1 MAALPPGFTLE
12 KEDQTLAPSQDLTAP
27 QSSLPAGFVL
37 ETSEPEVDDGR
48 GLFSQMSKGFQGFEF
63 GTVAPTIGLQA
74 ESGVVAKGRQYLG
87 AYTQLEQGATAKDL
101 ALASEG
107 ALNLEQL
114 QRYEEGTEE
123 ERQKLREFSET
134 TSKKATTRT
143 LDRLGALAESE
154 ARTREFAP
162 AVAGITDVKSLA
174 DFRDWLGY
182 SIGAGSKQILPIMS
196 AGFVAGPSGA
206 LGVGTALA
214 ATETIGN
221 RLNFIQDIVKDLPP
235 DEQATAIAEYLE
247 KTGDTTT
254 IVALTSGS
262 LDLAGPV
269 GSLLK
274 RRLTK
279 DLGKEVVERTGLD
292 ILKGIPKELG
302 KDMLE
307 EGITGGLQ
315 ETTQLAGKRAT
326 GEQTGDLITKENIK
340 DIVDAAAAE
349 AAGGI
354 AGTSINVGA
363 DVLRQRAIK
372 ARRRNADQPR
382 TRPEWTPVVSAYANM
397 DMGKS
402 EEEIYTRV
410 GEVIADF
417 GNEAATAYLSQVYG
431 VEYTPTAEQEVE
443 VLKGPGQIDSEPV
456 ELVSQVL
463 DDVENSEWLAD
474 LDSEREATFQAAA
487 ELEEVG
493 AEEVEAA
500 SIATVPADD
509 MFGFD
514 VPAATQ
520 DTGFEPTRNR
530 LMAKLNQTGA
540 QELDFMLREAGLQVT
555 GAKEQKIE
563 RLIAAREAFDL
574 LTENGEKK
582 YESAVQISQAIQSGE
597 INAEDAARLVNA
609 ISVGQKSRTSYVA
622 ADTNANALAA
632 LIGRLKPSLAV
643 PFRTEAEEAAFQAG
657 REPAPVVPGEEA
669 ATARAR
675 EDEFFENSRLEFLQF
690 WEQATPSD
698 RLELLQAAGA
708 EGNTAGKTSRRVNA
722 KTIDAL
728 PNESKV
734 LLREWAPDNWN
745 TFKNSPR
752 TGTAV
757 PTAKLGR
764 PVGTGRQSDTA
775 VELSKQQEKERKRL
789 GRATTALAATL
800 EVGEQKILDKRV
812 ARNKTIKF
820 SDYFPTIEEFN
831 QYTNNQRDAYD
842 TEVKGLKLQYVT
854 EGVAP
859 EAAQTRAQVDANQK
873 QIAANLLSDELQKL
887 KAKRVKQLE
896 KVIAIATDTKLEG
909 KAAHTAAL
917 DVLNDP
923 NIDPQERALAED
935 NVAATK
941 AKQKPLGAIPAKTGP
956 TPMFIGEKGVEN
968 LREQIEIY
976 LLNPEGVVAPKI
988 VPLDIARDFIK
999 DIFDAEGRLTRYG
1012 ITREALRRQTGWF
1025 EGIDGKWR
1033 IEISDEAGQFILPLD
1048 ELVESPMFGIPTIY
1062 KLRDVYSHPLLYEI
1076 YPEAA
1081 NIDFV
1086 YRPAFMDFL
1095 EQEQGSYNGKNQ
1107 IQITPYAEDA
1117 SSTLLH
1123 EIQHWVQQTE
1133 GFEEGGNEKSA
1144 ANAILD
1150 TFEGE
1155 EIIGE
1160 IRTAIQAKLKKINAK
1175 QELFYKV
1182 VANIPDVISRIEGI
1196 EEKKKALRKFY
1207 GSPNWMDTEEGVAL
1221 RVEEKAIKQEIKKVL
1236 DIPDT
1241 ISMDPVW
1248 DRVERE
1254 VLIDLIGGNYKSKTE
1269 KLVEEQNI
1277 LIEKLQKLD
1286 SNNKK
1291 ELIEVI
1297 VKSGQAFDLYQRL
1310 AGEVEARNIQTRRLM
1325 TVEERL
1331 ANLPEETEDIEGDDQ
1346 IIVIAGNTLYP
1357 PATVTELLNV
1367 PETEGLATQE
1377 PLFGAIEEV
1386 ETAAEAADTIIIDP
1400 NRTPFE
1406 RGLARVL
1413 KPVLQR
1419 LGTTFVIVKDPA
1431 QITNPNI
1438 VEIWATVDGKQ
1449 ISAGVFDPTNNV
1461 IYVDEVEGLQPR
1473 VVLHE
1478 MIHAATVYT
1487 LRRYFNGEAIS
1498 ENAQAAIDSMIVIM
1512 DSVGQYY
1519 QTLVE
1524 SGHNTP
1530 ELDKYYE
1537 NTDGF
1542 NDLEE
1547 FVTYGLTGP
1556 ALQTM
1561 LLNMAPVSKPQL
1573 GYIRTAFSNFA
1584 EAIGRLIGRPAKEYS
1599 AFEEL
1604 IDLTGRVAAETMR
1617 NPTKNAG
1624 KVVQAKAKVKK
1635 QNAAQKAQAKADTL
1649 RKFTNKSKGIVNATR
1664 NPEEGL
1670 AQFKAMFEAM
1680 GSKVKRA
1687 SLAMLTGNMLTSLG
1701 DTYKIRAVR
1710 KVNNFIDRL
1719 KEFRNDKI
1727 NKFLPNLDKWSVLT
1741 RDHKDTSET
1750 LEDVI
1755 NLSTLFDVLI
1765 YDTDTKKLVSMAQ
1778 SKLQDDGRDDV
1789 KTPEYPQ
1796 GRPTGLKSIKFD
1808 LQQLSKNPNPDAAE
1822 QQEMDRLGKLF
1833 QEREA
1838 EIEEVFALFDKMKAL
1853 GGGSTAVELYSW
1865 ALQEYRN
1872 DFEEQYSLLLN
1883 SIRSDTTI
1891 EGTENDAASPKGKLM
1906 ADIVAS
1912 YQEARTRKVYAP
1924 LMRFGDWGVRVNP
1937 GSKDT
1942 AFYMFKN
1949 EAQQI
1954 QFMNFYQDQNPN
1966 DTVVAVSLNQ
1976 EGRSFRDEMVADT
1989 ERLRSMF
1996 NQIDALSQ
2004 GNAEVADELK
2014 DSIYQIYL
2022 LTLPEGNMRKK
2033 YLRRKGRL
2041 GFDND
2046 AFRALVTTKLSNI
2059 NQLSRMKYG
2068 KDIRNAISEGRE
2080 AIKDGPTKFQIS
2092 RDPKKYKGEKPK
2104 ESKEAILNEVALRA
2118 TTELAPPVL
2127 KGWAAGF
2134 DRFTRLGTKSA
2145 FVWLM
2150 SAPSSALIQPTQL
2163 AMFGFGV
2170 LHAEFGAGKTAAMAA
2185 KYIKNFLTM
2194 QALTRTKVGENGN
2207 IENEKGQAAIRNSR
2221 YVNGSKIKVPL
2232 QKAWD
2237 IANLQNTFG
2246 ASLTQDVLSLRDPE
2260 EIQARAERGPI
2271 ARGVSRPVDFT
2282 VKMMTGATQ
2291 LLERVS
2297 REVFFM
2303 SAFELAYEQAL
2314 KAGATGDGAI
2324 EAAAYRAI
2332 KLTDKAMFDY
2342 SNQNKPRIAKTSV
2355 GRMAYQ
2361 FQTYRIQA
2369 TGYLIKNGYNAIF
2382 NSDLSPDEKR
2392 KAGVM
2397 FFDSLAMNAIS
2408 GGLTATLGY
2417 TAFVALVD
2425 GIREALRPEYDD
2437 EDEDGMLYDMTDPNN
2452 PFGLR
2457 SFDLYVRGS
2466 FIPRYFGSG
2475 SSLAKLLGLEEEN
2488 ARLLARSVEVGPISA
2503 LTDWN
2508 IQPRIS
2514 FDAMW
2519 FTDYGQKPD
2528 LYSAA
2533 IEQSIF
2539 DIAVGPFGS
2548 VLKNMADGAQMMLE
2562 GEIYRGVEKMSPGF
2576 VKEPMEAYR
2585 LSQEGYVTV
2594 GGNRYAP
2601 ADYYDAWRLTG
2612 QTLGFGSTELARS
2625 QKAIFAYQELKQ
2637 EAKDN
2642 KTELYNAVEEAAT
2655 RNLAI
2660 RTEYGPDSKQ
2670 AARAKA
2676 RLDDVLNDIR
2686 AHNYKYFYN
2695 AIKWEDLGA
2704 SLQEKMRRA
2713 GLTKSGLYLGDA
2725 EAPYLYPLI
2734 QDMLLQPTMEEIER
2748 MKYTEDRDRNG
2759 EVITLPDVGTN
2770 ELRE

>member
-1 MAALPPGFTLE
+1 MAEAPWEENWGT
-12 KEDQTLAPSQDLTAP
+12 QTTTNTPKNPWEVDWNAEQVAPVQQEQTNLAPWEQPWGQEAP
-27 QSSLPAGFVL
+27 
-37 ETSEPEVDDGR
+37 TSVTPEPEVEDQSFLRSIADVPLQIGMGATYGVRAIAEAFGADNPVAENLRGVEDFLDSLLSAQSKADSAEIARLMKEAEDG
-48 GLFSQMSKGFQGFEF
+48 GFAEQVGAALKSIAIAPIDFMANAV
-63 GTVAPTIGLQA
+63 GTVIPTLATGLLATAFAPAGATAAATAATAAAVRTAAGIGTGAVMGAGIGKGAIYDAVKDEMLKQGLTEEQA
-74 ESGVVAKGRQYLG
+74 ESAADEAQSYGGENLDQIALSTALGAWAAKSGLEPALARMLSTKAAEGVAKKG
-87 AYTQLEQGATAKDL
+87 
-101 ALASEG
+101 
-107 ALNLEQL
+107 
-114 QRYEEGTEE
+114 
-123 ERQKLREFSET
+123 
-134 TSKKATTRT
+134 
-143 LDRLGALAESE
+143 
-154 ARTREFAP
+154 
-162 AVAGITDVKSLA
+162 
-174 DFRDWLGY
+174 
-182 SIGAGSKQILPIMS
+182 
-196 AGFVAGPSGA
+196 
-206 LGVGTALA
+206 
-214 ATETIGN
+214 
-221 RLNFIQDIVKDLPP
+221 
-235 DEQATAIAEYLE
+235 
-247 KTGDTTT
+247 
-254 IVALTSGS
+254 
-262 LDLAGPV
+262 
-269 GSLLK
+269 
-274 RRLTK
+274 
-279 DLGKEVVERTGLD
+279 
-292 ILKGIPKELG
+292 ILKGAVSGAVTEAIPEAAQ
-302 KDMLE
+302 
-307 EGITGGLQ
+307 GGQ
-315 ETTQLAGKRAT
+315 EQLAR
-326 GEQTGDLITKENIK
+326 NIALQREG
-340 DIVDAAAAE
+340 VDVPTMRGVVGAGTLE
-349 AAGGI
+349 GLAGGM
-354 AGTSINVGA
+354 AGAGVGA
-363 DVLRQRAIK
+363 VEARA
-372 ARRRNADQPR
+372 ANTRRAGQPR

-487 ELEEVG
+487 ELEEGTFDGSEVAVSEVDESTEGDERVVG
-493 AEEVEAA
+493 TKRDAKGRTNTYY
-500 SIATVPADD
+500 STSTTDD
-509 MFGFD
+509 EGHQKTTFTFNRSDRDPG
-514 VPAATQ
+514 Q
-520 DTGFEPTRNR
+520 RNTSSVS
-530 LMAKLNQTGA
+530 L
-540 QELDFMLREAGLQVT
+540 EEAGLAGLTPYEDSLGGTEDGKSLSEYDNVRVTQVRT
-555 GAKEQKIE
+555 SPDGQVSASVLVTDGDQNTQAE
-563 RLIAAREAFDL
+563 IAFKPV
-574 LTENGEKK
+574 T
-582 YESAVQISQAIQSGE
+582 ESATPTVNDQGTLAGIDR
-597 INAEDAARLVNA
+597 AE
-609 ISVGQKSRTSYVA
+609 
-622 ADTNANALAA
+622 
-632 LIGRLKPSLAV
+632 
-643 PFRTEAEEAAFQAG
+643 
-657 REPAPVVPGEEA
+657 
-669 ATARAR
+669 
-675 EDEFFENSRLEFLQF
+675 
-690 WEQATPSD
+690 
-698 RLELLQAAGA
+698 
-708 EGNTAGKTSRRVNA
+708 
-722 KTIDAL
+722 
-728 PNESKV
+728 PNK
-734 LLREWAPDNWN
+734 R
-745 TFKNSPR
+745 
-752 TGTAV
+752 
-757 PTAKLGR
+757 GR
-764 PVGTGRQSDTA
+764 PVGSGQQSDTA
-775 VELSKQQEKERKRL
+775 VTLRKQQDKKRQQR
-789 GRATTALAATL
+789 GRAPTALAATL

-842 TEVKGLKLQYVT
+842 TEVKGLKLQYAT

-917 DVLNDP
+917 EVLNDP

-956 TPMFIGEKGVEN
+956 TPMFIGKKSALATSSLG
-968 LREQIEIY
+968 
-976 LLNPEGVVAPKI
+976 LL
-988 VPLDIARDFIK
+988 FIK
-999 DIFDAEGRLTRYG
+999 GQEGIVTPQLMPLSLAQSLLDTFEDAAPGMGR
-1012 ITREALRRQTGWF
+1012 EVLRQRTGWF

-1048 ELVESPMFGIPTIY
+1048 ELVESPSFGTPTIY
-1062 KLRDVYSHPLLYEI
+1062 KLGDVYSHPLLYEL

-1086 YRPAFMDFL
+1086 YRPAFMDLFKR
-1095 EQEQGSYNGKNQ
+1095 EQGSYNGKNQ
-1107 IQITPYAEDA
+1107 IQVTPYAEDA
-1117 SSTLLH
+1117 SSTVLH
-1123 EIQHWVQQTE
+1123 EIQHWIQQTE
-1133 GFEEGGNEKSA
+1133 GFAEGGNEKSA
-1144 ANAILD
+1144 VNAIMD
-1150 TFEGE
+1150 TFEAE

-1160 IRTAIQAKLKKINAK
+1160 VSEAIQAKLEKINAK
-1175 QELFYKV
+1175 QDAMYKV
-1182 VANIPDVISRIEGI
+1182 SASIPDVIPRLEGI
-1196 EEKKKALRKFY
+1196 EEKKKALRETY
-1207 GSPNWMDTEEGVAL
+1207 GSPAWMETDEGSAL
-1221 RVEEKAIKQEIKKVL
+1221 QAEEKAIEQEIKNVL
-1236 DIPDT
+1236 GLPESLFQPGIWE
-1241 ISMDPVW
+1241 SA
-1248 DRVERE
+1248 ERE
-1254 VLIDLIGGNYKSKTE
+1254 VLSDLTGGNYKRKTE
-1269 KLVEEQNI
+1269 KLVEEQNKA
-1277 LIEKLQKLD
+1277 IEQLQKLD
-1286 SNNKK
+1286 SNDK
-1291 ELIEVI
+1291 EALVDVI
-1297 VKSGQAFDLYQRL
+1297 VKSGQAYDLYQRL

-1331 ANLPEETEDIEGDDQ
+1331 ANPPEETEDIDDDDQ

-1413 KPVLQR
+1413 KPILQK

-1438 VEIWATVDGKQ
+1438 VEIWATVDGEQ

-1498 ENAQAAIDSMIVIM
+1498 ENARAAIDSMIVIM

-1524 SGHNTP
+1524 SGRNTP

-1542 NDLEE
+1542 SDLEE

-1635 QNAAQKAQAKADTL
+1635 QNAKQKAQATADTL

-1664 NPEEGL
+1664 NPEDGL

-1687 SLAMLTGNMLTSLG
+1687 SLAMLTGTMLTSLG
-1701 DTYKIRAVR
+1701 DAYKMRVVR

-1727 NKFLPNLDKWSVLT
+1727 NKLLPNLDKWSVLT
-1741 RDHKDTSET
+1741 RDHKNTSET

-1765 YDTDTKKLVSMAQ
+1765 YDTDTKKLVSRAQ

-1808 LQQLSKNPNPDAAE
+1808 LQQLSKNPNPDDFE
-1822 QQEMDRLGKLF
+1822 QQEMDRLGKLL
-1833 QEREA
+1833 QDR
-1838 EIEEVFALFDKMKAL
+1838 EEVIDEVFDLFDGMKAL

-1924 LMRFGDWGVRVNP
+1924 LMRFGDWGVRINP

-1942 AFYMFKN
+1942 VFYMFKN

-2080 AIKDGPTKFQIS
+2080 ALKGSPTKFEIS

-2194 QALTRTKVGENGN
+2194 QALTRTKAGENGE
-2207 IENEKGQAAIRNSR
+2207 IENEKGQAAIRNSK

-2271 ARGVSRPVDFT
+2271 ARGVSRPVDFA

-2303 SAFELAYEQAL
+2303 SAFELAYEEAL
-2314 KAGATGDGAI
+2314 KAGATGDSAI

-2466 FIPRYFGSG
+2466 FIPRYFGAG
-2475 SSLAKLLGLEEEN
+2475 SSLAKLFGLEDET

-2508 IQPRIS
+2508 IQSRLS

-2585 LSQEGYVTV
+2585 LSQEGYVTS

-2642 KTELYNAVEEAAT
+2642 KTELYNAIEEAAT

-2676 RLDDVLNDIR
+2676 RLDDVVNDIR

-2695 AIKWEDLGA
+2695 AIKWEDLNA

-2725 EAPYLYPLI
+2725 EAPYLLPII
-2734 QDMLLQPTMEEIER
+2734 QDMLLQPTMQELER
-2748 MKYTEDRDRNG
+2748 MKDTET
-2759 EVITLPDVGTN
+2759 E
-2770 ELRE
+2770 

>member
-1 MAALPPGFTLE
+1 MAEAPWEENWGT
-12 KEDQTLAPSQDLTAP
+12 QTTTNTPKNPWEVDWNAEQVAPVQQEQTNLAPWEQPWGQEAP
-27 QSSLPAGFVL
+27 
-37 ETSEPEVDDGR
+37 TSVTPEPEVEDQSFLRSIADVPLQIGMGATYGVRAIAEAFGADNPVAENLRGVEDFLDSLLSAQSKADSAEIARLMKEAEDG
-48 GLFSQMSKGFQGFEF
+48 GFAEQVGAALKSIAIAPIDFMANAV
-63 GTVAPTIGLQA
+63 GTVIPTLATGLLATAFAPAGATAAATAATAAAVRTAAGIGTGAVMGAGIGKGAIYDAVKDEMLKQGLTEEQA
-74 ESGVVAKGRQYLG
+74 ESAADEAQSYGGENLDQIALGTILGAWAAKSGLEPALARMLSTKAAEGVAKKG
-87 AYTQLEQGATAKDL
+87 
-101 ALASEG
+101 
-107 ALNLEQL
+107 
-114 QRYEEGTEE
+114 
-123 ERQKLREFSET
+123 
-134 TSKKATTRT
+134 
-143 LDRLGALAESE
+143 
-154 ARTREFAP
+154 
-162 AVAGITDVKSLA
+162 
-174 DFRDWLGY
+174 
-182 SIGAGSKQILPIMS
+182 
-196 AGFVAGPSGA
+196 
-206 LGVGTALA
+206 
-214 ATETIGN
+214 
-221 RLNFIQDIVKDLPP
+221 
-235 DEQATAIAEYLE
+235 
-247 KTGDTTT
+247 
-254 IVALTSGS
+254 
-262 LDLAGPV
+262 
-269 GSLLK
+269 
-274 RRLTK
+274 
-279 DLGKEVVERTGLD
+279 
-292 ILKGIPKELG
+292 ILKGAVSGAVTEAIPEAAQ
-302 KDMLE
+302 
-307 EGITGGLQ
+307 GGQ
-315 ETTQLAGKRAT
+315 EQLAR
-326 GEQTGDLITKENIK
+326 NIALQREG
-340 DIVDAAAAE
+340 VDVPTMRGVVGAGTLE
-349 AAGGI
+349 GLAGGM
-354 AGTSINVGA
+354 AGAGVGA
-363 DVLRQRAIK
+363 VEARA
-372 ARRRNADQPR
+372 ANTRRADKPR

-431 VEYTPTAEQEVE
+431 IEYTPPAEQEIE

-487 ELEEVG
+487 ELEEGTFDGSEVAVSEVDESTEGDERVVG
-493 AEEVEAA
+493 TKRDAKGRTNTYY
-500 SIATVPADD
+500 STSTTDD
-509 MFGFD
+509 EGYQKTNFTFNRSDRDPG
-514 VPAATQ
+514 Q
-520 DTGFEPTRNR
+520 RNTSSVS
-530 LMAKLNQTGA
+530 L
-540 QELDFMLREAGLQVT
+540 EEAGLAGLTPYEDSLGGTEDGKSLSEYDDVRVTQVRT
-555 GAKEQKIE
+555 SPDGQVSASVLVTDGDQNTQAE
-563 RLIAAREAFDL
+563 IAFKPV
-574 LTENGEKK
+574 T
-582 YESAVQISQAIQSGE
+582 ESATPTVNDQGTLAGIDR
-597 INAEDAARLVNA
+597 AE
-609 ISVGQKSRTSYVA
+609 
-622 ADTNANALAA
+622 
-632 LIGRLKPSLAV
+632 
-643 PFRTEAEEAAFQAG
+643 
-657 REPAPVVPGEEA
+657 
-669 ATARAR
+669 
-675 EDEFFENSRLEFLQF
+675 
-690 WEQATPSD
+690 
-698 RLELLQAAGA
+698 
-708 EGNTAGKTSRRVNA
+708 
-722 KTIDAL
+722 
-728 PNESKV
+728 PNK
-734 LLREWAPDNWN
+734 R
-745 TFKNSPR
+745 
-752 TGTAV
+752 
-757 PTAKLGR
+757 GR
-764 PVGTGRQSDTA
+764 PVGSGQQSDTA
-775 VELSKQQEKERKRL
+775 VELRKKQGKERKRL

-917 DVLNDP
+917 EVLNDP

-976 LLNPEGVVAPKI
+976 LLNPEGVVVPKI
-988 VPLDIARDFIK
+988 VPLDTALSLLGDFE
-999 DIFDAEGRLTRYG
+999 DAAPGMG
-1012 ITREALRRQTGWF
+1012 REALRRNTGWF

-1033 IEISDEAGQFILPLD
+1033 IEISDEAGQFIQPLE
-1048 ELVESPMFGIPTIY
+1048 ELVESPSFGTPTIY
-1062 KLRDVYSHPLLYEI
+1062 KLGDVYSHPLLYEI

-1086 YRPAFMDFL
+1086 YRPAFMDFFSAT
-1095 EQEQGSYNGKNQ
+1095 QGSYDGKNQ
-1107 IQITPYAEDA
+1107 IQVTPYAEDA

-1133 GFEEGGNEKSA
+1133 GFAEGGNERSA
-1144 ANAILD
+1144 VNAIID
-1150 TFEGE
+1150 TFEADKVFNE
-1155 EIIGE
+1155 VSK
-1160 IRTAIQAKLKKINAK
+1160 AIEAKLEKINAK
-1175 QELFYKV
+1175 QDAIYKV
-1182 VANIPDVISRIEGI
+1182 AASIPDVMARIEGI
-1196 EEKKKALRKFY
+1196 EEKKEALRETY
-1207 GSPNWMDTEEGVAL
+1207 GSPAWMETDEGGAL
-1221 RVEEKAIKQEIKKVL
+1221 QAEEKAIEQEIKNVL
-1236 DIPDT
+1236 GLPESLFQPGIWE
-1241 ISMDPVW
+1241 SA
-1248 DRVERE
+1248 ERE
-1254 VLIDLIGGNYKSKTE
+1254 VLSDLTSGDYKKRAE
-1269 KLVEEQNI
+1269 RLVEEQNQALEQLKI
-1277 LIEKLQKLD
+1277 LD
-1286 SNNKK
+1286 SNDK
-1291 ELIEVI
+1291 EALVDVI
-1297 VKSGQAFDLYQRL
+1297 VKSGQAYDLYRRL

-1331 ANLPEETEDIEGDDQ
+1331 ANPPEETEDIEGDDQ

-1487 LRRYFNGEAIS
+1487 LRRYFKNKELVS
-1498 ENAQAAIDSMIVIM
+1498 ENARAAIDSMIVIM

-1542 NDLEE
+1542 KDLEE

-1584 EAIGRLIGRPAKEYS
+1584 EAIGRLIGRPSKEYS

-1617 NPTKNAG
+1617 NPAKNAG
-1624 KVVQAKAKVKK
+1624 KVVQAKAEVKK
-1635 QNAAQKAQAKADTL
+1635 QNAKQKAQATADTL

-1664 NPEEGL
+1664 NPTEGL

-1687 SLAMLTGNMLTSLG
+1687 SLAMLTGTMLTSLG
-1701 DTYKIRAVR
+1701 DAYKMRVVR
-1710 KVNNFIDRL
+1710 KVNNFTDRL

-1727 NKFLPNLDKWSVLT
+1727 NKFLPNLDKWSMLT
-1741 RDHKDTSET
+1741 GDHQDTSEK

-1755 NLSTLFDVLI
+1755 HLSTLFDVLI
-1765 YDTDTKKLVSMAQ
+1765 YDTDTKKFVSRAQ

-1808 LQQLSKNPNPDAAE
+1808 LQQLSKNPNPEDFE
-1822 QQEMDRLGKLF
+1822 QQEMDRLGKLL
-1833 QEREA
+1833 QDR
-1838 EIEEVFALFDKMKAL
+1838 EEVIDEVFDLFDGMKAL
-1853 GGGSTAVELYSW
+1853 GGGSTAAELYSW

-1872 DFEEQYSLLLN
+1872 DFEEQYSLLLDN
-1883 SIRSDTTI
+1883 IRSDTTI

-2080 AIKDGPTKFQIS
+2080 ALKGSPTKFEIS

-2104 ESKEAILNEVALRA
+2104 ESKEALLNEVALRA

-2194 QALTRTKVGENGN
+2194 QALTRTKAGENGE
-2207 IENEKGQAAIRNSR
+2207 IENEKGQAAIRNSK

-2271 ARGVSRPVDFT
+2271 ARGVSRPVDFA

-2303 SAFELAYEQAL
+2303 SAFELAYEEAL
-2314 KAGATGDGAI
+2314 KAGATGDSAI

-2397 FFDSLAMNAIS
+2397 FFDSLAMNAIA
-2408 GGLTATLGY
+2408 GGITATLGY

-2466 FIPRYFGSG
+2466 FIPRYFGAG
-2475 SSLAKLLGLEEEN
+2475 SSLAKLFGLEDET

-2508 IQPRIS
+2508 IQSRLS

-2585 LSQEGYVTV
+2585 LSQEGYVTS

-2642 KTELYNAVEEAAT
+2642 KTELYNAIEEAAT

-2676 RLDDVLNDIR
+2676 RLDDVVNDIR

-2695 AIKWEDLGA
+2695 AIKWEDLNA

-2713 GLTKSGLYLGDA
+2713 GFTKSGLYLGDA
-2725 EAPYLYPLI
+2725 EAPYLYPII
-2734 QDMLLQPTMEEIER
+2734 QDMLLQPTMEELER
-2748 MKYTEDRDRNG
+2748 MKDTET
-2759 EVITLPDVGTN
+2759 E
-2770 ELRE
+2770 

>member
-1 MAALPPGFTLE
+1 MAEAPWEENWGTQTTTNTPKNPWEVDWNAEQVAPVQQEQTNLAPWEQPWGQEAPTSVTPEPIAPQEVESNIFREAADIPLQIAKGATYGVRAITEAFGADNPVAENLRGVEDFLDSLLSAQSKADSEEIARLMKEAEDGGFAEQVGAALKGISI
-12 KEDQTLAPSQDLTAP
+12 APIDFMAN
-27 QSSLPAGFVL
+27 AV
-37 ETSEPEVDDGR
+37 
-48 GLFSQMSKGFQGFEF
+48 
-63 GTVAPTIGLQA
+63 GTVIPAAAAALLAGPGLVGTAAAIGTGAVMGAGIGKGAIYDAVKDEMLKQGLTEEQA
-74 ESGVVAKGRQYLG
+74 ESAADEAQSYGGENLDQIALSTALGAWAAKSGLEPALARMLSTKAAEGVAKKGILKGAVSGAVTEAIPEAAQGGQEQLARNIALQREGVDVPTMRGVVG
-87 AYTQLEQGATAKDL
+87 AGTLEGLAGGMAGAGV
-101 ALASEG
+101 G
-107 ALNLEQL
+107 AV
-114 QRYEEGTEE
+114 
-123 ERQKLREFSET
+123 
-134 TSKKATTRT
+134 
-143 LDRLGALAESE
+143 E
-154 ARTREFAP
+154 ARTAN
-162 AVAGITDVKSLA
+162 T
-174 DFRDWLGY
+174 
-182 SIGAGSKQILPIMS
+182 
-196 AGFVAGPSGA
+196 
-206 LGVGTALA
+206 
-214 ATETIGN
+214 
-221 RLNFIQDIVKDLPP
+221 
-235 DEQATAIAEYLE
+235 
-247 KTGDTTT
+247 
-254 IVALTSGS
+254 
-262 LDLAGPV
+262 
-269 GSLLK
+269 
-274 RRLTK
+274 RR
-279 DLGKEVVERTGLD
+279 
-292 ILKGIPKELG
+292 
-302 KDMLE
+302 
-307 EGITGGLQ
+307 
-315 ETTQLAGKRAT
+315 
-326 GEQTGDLITKENIK
+326 
-340 DIVDAAAAE
+340 
-349 AAGGI
+349 
-354 AGTSINVGA
+354 
-363 DVLRQRAIK
+363 
-372 ARRRNADQPR
+372 ADQPR

-397 DMGKS
+397 DMGKT

-417 GNEAATAYLSQVYG
+417 GNEAATAYLSEVYG
-431 VEYTPTAEQEVE
+431 IEYTPTAEQEVE

-563 RLIAAREAFDL
+563 RLIAAREAFEL
-574 LTENGEKK
+574 LTQDGKNK

-643 PFRTEAEEAAFQAG
+643 PFRTEAEEAAFQA
-657 REPAPVVPGEEA
+657 EQKLAPVEPGGEA

-708 EGNTAGKTSRRVNA
+708 EGDTAGKTSRRVNA

-728 PNESKV
+728 PNESKI

-745 TFKNSPR
+745 TFKTSPR

-764 PVGTGRQSDTA
+764 PVGTGQQSDTA
-775 VELSKQQEKERKRL
+775 VELRKQQDKERQQL
-789 GRATTALAATL
+789 GRAPTALAATL
-800 EVGEQKILDKRV
+800 EMGEQKILDKRV

-831 QYTNNQRDAYD
+831 QYTNNQQDAYD
-842 TEVKGLKLQYVT
+842 TEVKGLKLQYAT

-917 DVLNDP
+917 EVLNDP

-988 VPLDIARDFIK
+988 VPLDTALSLLGDFE
-999 DIFDAEGRLTRYG
+999 DAAPNMG
-1012 ITREALRRQTGWF
+1012 REALHRQTGWF
-1025 EGIDGKWR
+1025 EGIDNKWR

-1048 ELVESPMFGIPTIY
+1048 ELVESPSFGTPTIY

-1086 YRPAFMDFL
+1086 YRPAFMDLFK
-1095 EQEQGSYNGKNQ
+1095 QEQGSYNGKNQ

-1133 GFEEGGNEKSA
+1133 GFAEGGNKKSA
-1144 ANAILD
+1144 VNAIMD

-1160 IRTAIQAKLKKINAK
+1160 VSEAIQAKLKKINAK
-1175 QELFYKV
+1175 QDAMYKV
-1182 VANIPDVISRIEGI
+1182 AASIPDVMARIEGI
-1196 EEKKKALRKFY
+1196 EEKKKALRETY
-1207 GSPNWMDTEEGVAL
+1207 GSPAWMETDEGSAL
-1221 RVEEKAIKQEIKKVL
+1221 RAEEKAIEQEIKNVL
-1236 DIPDT
+1236 GLPESLFQPGIWE
-1241 ISMDPVW
+1241 SA
-1248 DRVERE
+1248 ERE
-1254 VLIDLIGGNYKSKTE
+1254 VLGDLTSGDYKRRAE
-1269 KLVEEQNI
+1269 RLVKEQNKA
-1277 LIEKLQKLD
+1277 IEQLQKLD
-1286 SNNKK
+1286 SNDK
-1291 ELIEVI
+1291 EALVDVI
-1297 VKSGQAFDLYQRL
+1297 VESGQAYDLYRRL

-1331 ANLPEETEDIEGDDQ
+1331 ANPPEETEDIDDEDQ
-1346 IIVIAGNTLYP
+1346 IVVIAGNTFWP

-1413 KPVLQR
+1413 KPILQR

-1438 VEIWATVDGKQ
+1438 VEIWATVDGEQ

-1487 LRRYFNGEAIS
+1487 LRRYFKNKELVS
-1498 ENAQAAIDSMIVIM
+1498 ENARAAIDSIIVIM

-1542 NDLEE
+1542 SDLEE

-1635 QNAAQKAQAKADTL
+1635 QNAKQKAQATADTL

-1664 NPEEGL
+1664 NPEDGL

-1687 SLAMLTGNMLTSLG
+1687 SLAMLTGTMLTSLG
-1701 DTYKIRAVR
+1701 DAYKMRVVR

-1727 NKFLPNLDKWSVLT
+1727 NKLLPNLDKWSVLT

-1765 YDTDTKKLVSMAQ
+1765 YDTDTKKLVSRAQ

-1808 LQQLSKNPNPDAAE
+1808 LQQLSKNPNPDDFE
-1822 QQEMDRLGKLF
+1822 QQEMDRLGKLL
-1833 QEREA
+1833 QDR
-1838 EIEEVFALFDKMKAL
+1838 EEVIDEVFDLFDGMKAL

-1924 LMRFGDWGVRVNP
+1924 LMRFGDWGVRINP

-1942 AFYMFKN
+1942 VFYMFKN

-2080 AIKDGPTKFQIS
+2080 ALKGSPTKFEIS

-2150 SAPSSALIQPTQL
+2150 SAPSSALIQPC
-2163 AMFGFGV
+2163 GV
-2170 LHAEFGAGKTAAMAA
+2170 WCG
-2185 KYIKNFLTM
+2185 
-2194 QALTRTKVGENGN
+2194 
-2207 IENEKGQAAIRNSR
+2207 
-2221 YVNGSKIKVPL
+2221 
-2232 QKAWD
+2232 
-2237 IANLQNTFG
+2237 
-2246 ASLTQDVLSLRDPE
+2246 
-2260 EIQARAERGPI
+2260 
-2271 ARGVSRPVDFT
+2271 
-2282 VKMMTGATQ
+2282 
-2291 LLERVS
+2291 
-2297 REVFFM
+2297 
-2303 SAFELAYEQAL
+2303 
-2314 KAGATGDGAI
+2314 
-2324 EAAAYRAI
+2324 
-2332 KLTDKAMFDY
+2332 
-2342 SNQNKPRIAKTSV
+2342 
-2355 GRMAYQ
+2355 
-2361 FQTYRIQA
+2361 
-2369 TGYLIKNGYNAIF
+2369 
-2382 NSDLSPDEKR
+2382 
-2392 KAGVM
+2392 
-2397 FFDSLAMNAIS
+2397 
-2408 GGLTATLGY
+2408 
-2417 TAFVALVD
+2417 
-2425 GIREALRPEYDD
+2425 
-2437 EDEDGMLYDMTDPNN
+2437 
-2452 PFGLR
+2452 
-2457 SFDLYVRGS
+2457 
-2466 FIPRYFGSG
+2466 
-2475 SSLAKLLGLEEEN
+2475 
-2488 ARLLARSVEVGPISA
+2488 
-2503 LTDWN
+2503 
-2508 IQPRIS
+2508 
-2514 FDAMW
+2514 
-2519 FTDYGQKPD
+2519 
-2528 LYSAA
+2528 
-2533 IEQSIF
+2533 
-2539 DIAVGPFGS
+2539 
-2548 VLKNMADGAQMMLE
+2548 
-2562 GEIYRGVEKMSPGF
+2562 
-2576 VKEPMEAYR
+2576 
-2585 LSQEGYVTV
+2585 
-2594 GGNRYAP
+2594 
-2601 ADYYDAWRLTG
+2601 
-2612 QTLGFGSTELARS
+2612 
-2625 QKAIFAYQELKQ
+2625 
-2637 EAKDN
+2637 
-2642 KTELYNAVEEAAT
+2642 
-2655 RNLAI
+2655 
-2660 RTEYGPDSKQ
+2660 
-2670 AARAKA
+2670 
-2676 RLDDVLNDIR
+2676 
-2686 AHNYKYFYN
+2686 
-2695 AIKWEDLGA
+2695 
-2704 SLQEKMRRA
+2704 
-2713 GLTKSGLYLGDA
+2713 
-2725 EAPYLYPLI
+2725 
-2734 QDMLLQPTMEEIER
+2734 
-2748 MKYTEDRDRNG
+2748 
-2759 EVITLPDVGTN
+2759 
-2770 ELRE
+2770 

>member
-1 MAALPPGFTLE
+1 MAEAPWEENWGTQTTTNTPKNPWEVDWNAEQVAPVQQEQTNLAPWEQPWGQEAPTSVTPEPIAPQEVESNIFREAADIPLQIAKGATYGVRAITEAFGADNELSQILRGVE
-12 KEDQTLAPSQDLTAP
+12 DYVDSLLSAQSKADSAEIARIQKEAEDAGAWDQVKAAVRGISIAPIDFMANAVGTVIPTLATGLLATAFA
-27 QSSLPAGFVL
+27 PAGATAAATAATAAAVRTAAGIGTGAVMGAGIGKGAIYDAVKDEML
-37 ETSEPEVDDGR
+37 KQ
-48 GLFSQMSKGFQGFEF
+48 GLTEE
-63 GTVAPTIGLQA
+63 QA
-74 ESGVVAKGRQYLG
+74 ESAADEAQSYGGENLDQIALGTILGAWAAKSGLEPALARMLSTKAAEGVAKKG
-87 AYTQLEQGATAKDL
+87 
-101 ALASEG
+101 
-107 ALNLEQL
+107 
-114 QRYEEGTEE
+114 
-123 ERQKLREFSET
+123 
-134 TSKKATTRT
+134 
-143 LDRLGALAESE
+143 
-154 ARTREFAP
+154 
-162 AVAGITDVKSLA
+162 
-174 DFRDWLGY
+174 
-182 SIGAGSKQILPIMS
+182 
-196 AGFVAGPSGA
+196 
-206 LGVGTALA
+206 
-214 ATETIGN
+214 
-221 RLNFIQDIVKDLPP
+221 
-235 DEQATAIAEYLE
+235 
-247 KTGDTTT
+247 
-254 IVALTSGS
+254 
-262 LDLAGPV
+262 
-269 GSLLK
+269 
-274 RRLTK
+274 
-279 DLGKEVVERTGLD
+279 
-292 ILKGIPKELG
+292 ILKGAVSGAVTEAIPEAAQ
-302 KDMLE
+302 
-307 EGITGGLQ
+307 GGQ
-315 ETTQLAGKRAT
+315 EQLAR
-326 GEQTGDLITKENIK
+326 NIALQREG
-340 DIVDAAAAE
+340 VDVPTMRGVVGAGTLE
-349 AAGGI
+349 GLAGGM
-354 AGTSINVGA
+354 AGAGVGA
-363 DVLRQRAIK
+363 VEARA
-372 ARRRNADQPR
+372 ANTRRADKPR

-487 ELEEVG
+487 ELEEG
-493 AEEVEAA
+493 TFDGSEVDG
-500 SIATVPADD
+500 S
-509 MFGFD
+509 
-514 VPAATQ
+514 
-520 DTGFEPTRNR
+520 
-530 LMAKLNQTGA
+530 
-540 QELDFMLREAGLQVT
+540 
-555 GAKEQKIE
+555 
-563 RLIAAREAFDL
+563 
-574 LTENGEKK
+574 TEG
-582 YESAVQISQAIQSGE
+582 ESAVSSFGDFSDEAEVAAIKGMNLTPQGEAAGVDPVLENDIDAGVGPTLGGGIEIDTGVGPALGEGIEAVPGNVDVISNLNDQGTLAGIDPAEPNKRGRPPGTGQQNDTAIDLRRDQA
-597 INAEDAARLVNA
+597 AARKR
-609 ISVGQKSRTSYVA
+609 QSRVS
-622 ADTNANALAA
+622 
-632 LIGRLKPSLAV
+632 
-643 PFRTEAEEAAFQAG
+643 
-657 REPAPVVPGEEA
+657 
-669 ATARAR
+669 
-675 EDEFFENSRLEFLQF
+675 
-690 WEQATPSD
+690 
-698 RLELLQAAGA
+698 
-708 EGNTAGKTSRRVNA
+708 
-722 KTIDAL
+722 DAL
-728 PNESKV
+728 LTTIE
-734 LLREWAPDNWN
+734 
-745 TFKNSPR
+745 
-752 TGTAV
+752 TG
-757 PTAKLGR
+757 
-764 PVGTGRQSDTA
+764 Q
-775 VELSKQQEKERKRL
+775 
-789 GRATTALAATL
+789 
-800 EVGEQKILDKRV
+800 QKILDKRV

-917 DVLNDP
+917 EVLNDP

-988 VPLDIARDFIK
+988 VPLDTALSLLGDFE
-999 DIFDAEGRLTRYG
+999 DAAPGMG
-1012 ITREALRRQTGWF
+1012 REALRRNTGWF

-1048 ELVESPMFGIPTIY
+1048 ELVESPSFGTPTIY
-1062 KLRDVYSHPLLYEI
+1062 KLGDVYSHPLLYEI

-1086 YRPAFMDFL
+1086 YGPAFMDFL
-1095 EQEQGSYNGKNQ
+1095 KQEQGSYNGKNQ

-1133 GFEEGGNEKSA
+1133 GFAEGGNQKSA
-1144 ANAILD
+1144 VNAIMD
-1150 TFEGE
+1150 TFEAE

-1160 IRTAIQAKLKKINAK
+1160 VSKAIEAKLEKINAK
-1175 QELFYKV
+1175 QDAMYKV
-1182 VANIPDVISRIEGI
+1182 SASIPDVMARIEGI
-1196 EEKKKALRKFY
+1196 EEKKEALRETY
-1207 GSPNWMDTEEGVAL
+1207 GGPAWMETDEGSAL
-1221 RVEEKAIKQEIKKVL
+1221 QAEEKAIEQEIKNVL
-1236 DIPDT
+1236 GLPEVLFQPGIWE
-1241 ISMDPVW
+1241 SA
-1248 DRVERE
+1248 ERE
-1254 VLIDLIGGNYKSKTE
+1254 VLSDLTGGNYKRRADR
-1269 KLVEEQNI
+1269 LVEEQNKA
-1277 LIEKLQKLD
+1277 IEQLQKLD

-1331 ANLPEETEDIEGDDQ
+1331 ANPPEETEDIEGDDQ

-1413 KPVLQR
+1413 KPILQK

-1487 LRRYFNGEAIS
+1487 LRRYFKNKELVS
-1498 ENAQAAIDSMIVIM
+1498 ENARAAIDSMIVIM

-1584 EAIGRLIGRPAKEYS
+1584 EAIGRLIGRPSKEYS

-1635 QNAAQKAQAKADTL
+1635 QNAKQKAQATADTL

-1664 NPEEGL
+1664 NPEDGL

-1687 SLAMLTGNMLTSLG
+1687 SLAMLTGTMLTSLG
-1701 DTYKIRAVR
+1701 DAYKMRVVR

-1727 NKFLPNLDKWSVLT
+1727 NKLLPNLDKWSVLT

-1765 YDTDTKKLVSMAQ
+1765 YDTDTKKLVSRAQ

-1808 LQQLSKNPNPDAAE
+1808 LQQLSKNPNPDDFE
-1822 QQEMDRLGKLF
+1822 QQEMDRLGKLL
-1833 QEREA
+1833 QDR
-1838 EIEEVFALFDKMKAL
+1838 EEVIDEVFDLFDKMKAL

-1872 DFEEQYSLLLN
+1872 DFEEQYALLLDN
-1883 SIRSDTTI
+1883 IRSDTTI

-2033 YLRRKGRL
+2033 YLRRQGRL

-2080 AIKDGPTKFQIS
+2080 ALKGTPTKFEIS

-2194 QALTRTKVGENGN
+2194 QALTRTKVGENGE
-2207 IENEKGQAAIRNSR
+2207 IENEKGQAAIRNSK
-2221 YVNGSKIKVPL
+2221 YVNGSKIKSPL

-2271 ARGVSRPVDFT
+2271 ARGVSRPVDFA

-2314 KAGATGDGAI
+2314 KAGATGDSAI

-2392 KAGVM
+2392 KAGIM
-2397 FFDSLAMNAIS
+2397 FFDSLAMNAIA

-2466 FIPRYFGSG
+2466 FIPRYFGAG
-2475 SSLAKLLGLEEEN
+2475 SSLAKLFGLEDET

-2508 IQPRIS
+2508 IQSRLS

-2539 DIAVGPFGS
+2539 DIAAGPFGS

-2585 LSQEGYVTV
+2585 LSQEGYVTA

-2642 KTELYNAVEEAAT
+2642 KTELYNAIEEAAT

-2676 RLDDVLNDIR
+2676 RLDDVVNDIR

-2695 AIKWEDLGA
+2695 AIKWEDLNA

-2734 QDMLLQPTMEEIER
+2734 QDMLLQPTMKEIEI
-2748 MKYTEDRDRNG
+2748 MKDTEM
-2759 EVITLPDVGTN
+2759 E
-2770 ELRE
+2770 

>member
-1 MAALPPGFTLE
+1 MAEAPWEENWGTQTTTNTPKNPWEVDWNAEQVAPVQQEQTNLAPWEQPWGQEAPTSVTPEPIAPQEVESNIFREAADIPLQIAKGATYGVRAITEAFGADNELSQILRGVE
-12 KEDQTLAPSQDLTAP
+12 DYVDSLLSAQSKADSAEIARIQKEAEDAGAWDQVKAAVRGISIAPIDFMANAVGTVIPTLATGLLATAFA
-27 QSSLPAGFVL
+27 PAGATAAATAATAAAVRTAAGIGTGAVMGAGIGKGAIYDAVKDEML
-37 ETSEPEVDDGR
+37 KQ
-48 GLFSQMSKGFQGFEF
+48 GLTEE
-63 GTVAPTIGLQA
+63 QA
-74 ESGVVAKGRQYLG
+74 ESAADEAQSYGGENLDQIALGTILGAWAAKSGLEPALARMLSTKAAEGVAKKG
-87 AYTQLEQGATAKDL
+87 
-101 ALASEG
+101 
-107 ALNLEQL
+107 
-114 QRYEEGTEE
+114 
-123 ERQKLREFSET
+123 
-134 TSKKATTRT
+134 
-143 LDRLGALAESE
+143 
-154 ARTREFAP
+154 
-162 AVAGITDVKSLA
+162 
-174 DFRDWLGY
+174 
-182 SIGAGSKQILPIMS
+182 
-196 AGFVAGPSGA
+196 
-206 LGVGTALA
+206 
-214 ATETIGN
+214 
-221 RLNFIQDIVKDLPP
+221 
-235 DEQATAIAEYLE
+235 
-247 KTGDTTT
+247 
-254 IVALTSGS
+254 
-262 LDLAGPV
+262 
-269 GSLLK
+269 
-274 RRLTK
+274 
-279 DLGKEVVERTGLD
+279 
-292 ILKGIPKELG
+292 ILKGAVSGAVTEAIPEAAQ
-302 KDMLE
+302 
-307 EGITGGLQ
+307 GGQ
-315 ETTQLAGKRAT
+315 EQLAR
-326 GEQTGDLITKENIK
+326 NIALQREG
-340 DIVDAAAAE
+340 VDVPTMRGVVGAGTLE
-349 AAGGI
+349 GLAGGM
-354 AGTSINVGA
+354 AGAGVGA
-363 DVLRQRAIK
+363 VEARA
-372 ARRRNADQPR
+372 ANTRRADKPR

-487 ELEEVG
+487 ELEEG
-493 AEEVEAA
+493 TFDGSEVDG
-500 SIATVPADD
+500 S
-509 MFGFD
+509 
-514 VPAATQ
+514 
-520 DTGFEPTRNR
+520 
-530 LMAKLNQTGA
+530 
-540 QELDFMLREAGLQVT
+540 
-555 GAKEQKIE
+555 
-563 RLIAAREAFDL
+563 
-574 LTENGEKK
+574 TEG
-582 YESAVQISQAIQSGE
+582 ESAVSSFGDFSDEAEVAAIKGMNLTPQGEAAGVDPVLENDIDAGVGPTLGGGIEIDTGVGPALGEGIEAVPGNVDVISNLNDQGTLAGIDPAEPNKRGRPPGTGQQNDTAIDLRRDQA
-597 INAEDAARLVNA
+597 AARKR
-609 ISVGQKSRTSYVA
+609 QSRVS
-622 ADTNANALAA
+622 
-632 LIGRLKPSLAV
+632 
-643 PFRTEAEEAAFQAG
+643 
-657 REPAPVVPGEEA
+657 
-669 ATARAR
+669 
-675 EDEFFENSRLEFLQF
+675 
-690 WEQATPSD
+690 
-698 RLELLQAAGA
+698 
-708 EGNTAGKTSRRVNA
+708 
-722 KTIDAL
+722 DAL
-728 PNESKV
+728 LTTIE
-734 LLREWAPDNWN
+734 
-745 TFKNSPR
+745 
-752 TGTAV
+752 TG
-757 PTAKLGR
+757 
-764 PVGTGRQSDTA
+764 Q
-775 VELSKQQEKERKRL
+775 
-789 GRATTALAATL
+789 
-800 EVGEQKILDKRV
+800 QKILDKRV

-917 DVLNDP
+917 EVLNDP

-988 VPLDIARDFIK
+988 VPLDTALSLLGDFE
-999 DIFDAEGRLTRYG
+999 DAAPGMG
-1012 ITREALRRQTGWF
+1012 REALRRNTGWF

-1048 ELVESPMFGIPTIY
+1048 ELVESPSFGTPTIY
-1062 KLRDVYSHPLLYEI
+1062 KLGDVYSHPLLYEI

-1086 YRPAFMDFL
+1086 YGPAFMDFL
-1095 EQEQGSYNGKNQ
+1095 KQEQGSYNGKNQ

-1133 GFEEGGNEKSA
+1133 GFAEGGNQKSA
-1144 ANAILD
+1144 VNAIMD
-1150 TFEGE
+1150 TFEAE

-1160 IRTAIQAKLKKINAK
+1160 VSKAIEAKLEKINAK
-1175 QELFYKV
+1175 QDAMYKV
-1182 VANIPDVISRIEGI
+1182 SASIPDVMARIEGI
-1196 EEKKKALRKFY
+1196 EEKKEALRETY
-1207 GSPNWMDTEEGVAL
+1207 GGPAWMETDEGSAL
-1221 RVEEKAIKQEIKKVL
+1221 QAEEKAIEQEIKNVL
-1236 DIPDT
+1236 GLPEVLFQPGIWE
-1241 ISMDPVW
+1241 SA
-1248 DRVERE
+1248 ERE
-1254 VLIDLIGGNYKSKTE
+1254 VLSDLTGGNYKRRADR
-1269 KLVEEQNI
+1269 LVEEQNKA
-1277 LIEKLQKLD
+1277 IEQLQKLD

-1331 ANLPEETEDIEGDDQ
+1331 ANPPEETEDIEGDDQ

-1413 KPVLQR
+1413 KPILQK

-1487 LRRYFNGEAIS
+1487 LRRYFKNKELVS
-1498 ENAQAAIDSMIVIM
+1498 ENARAAIDSMIVIM

-1584 EAIGRLIGRPAKEYS
+1584 EAIGRLIGRPSKEYS

-1635 QNAAQKAQAKADTL
+1635 QNAKQKAQATADTL

-1664 NPEEGL
+1664 NPEDGL

-1687 SLAMLTGNMLTSLG
+1687 SLAMLTGTMLTSLG
-1701 DTYKIRAVR
+1701 DAYKMRVVR

-1727 NKFLPNLDKWSVLT
+1727 NKLLPNLDKWSVLT

-1765 YDTDTKKLVSMAQ
+1765 YDTDTKKLVSRAQ

-1808 LQQLSKNPNPDAAE
+1808 LQQLSKNPNPDDFE
-1822 QQEMDRLGKLF
+1822 QQEMDRLGKLL
-1833 QEREA
+1833 QDR
-1838 EIEEVFALFDKMKAL
+1838 EEVIDEVFDLFDKMKAL

-1872 DFEEQYSLLLN
+1872 DFEEQYALLLDN
-1883 SIRSDTTI
+1883 IRSDTTI

-2033 YLRRKGRL
+2033 YLRRQGRL

-2080 AIKDGPTKFQIS
+2080 ALKGTPTKFEIS

-2194 QALTRTKVGENGN
+2194 QALTRTKVGENGE
-2207 IENEKGQAAIRNSR
+2207 IENEKGQAAIRNSK
-2221 YVNGSKIKVPL
+2221 YVNGSKIKSPL

-2271 ARGVSRPVDFT
+2271 ARGVSRPVDFA

-2314 KAGATGDGAI
+2314 KAGATGDSAI

-2392 KAGVM
+2392 KAGIM
-2397 FFDSLAMNAIS
+2397 FFDSLAMNAIA

-2466 FIPRYFGSG
+2466 FIPRYFGAG
-2475 SSLAKLLGLEEEN
+2475 SSLAKLFGLEDET

-2508 IQPRIS
+2508 IQSRLS

-2585 LSQEGYVTV
+2585 LSQEGYVTS

-2642 KTELYNAVEEAAT
+2642 KTELYNAIEEAAT

-2676 RLDDVLNDIR
+2676 RLDDVVNDIR

-2695 AIKWEDLGA
+2695 AIKWEDLNA

-2725 EAPYLYPLI
+2725 EAPYLYPII
-2734 QDMLLQPTMEEIER
+2734 QDMLLQPTMEELER
-2748 MKYTEDRDRNG
+2748 MKDTEM
-2759 EVITLPDVGTN
+2759 E
-2770 ELRE
+2770 

>member
-1 MAALPPGFTLE
+1 MAEAPWEENWGT
-12 KEDQTLAPSQDLTAP
+12 QTTTNTPKNPWEVDWNAEQVAPVQQEQTNLAPWEQPWGQEAP
-27 QSSLPAGFVL
+27 
-37 ETSEPEVDDGR
+37 TSVTPEPEVEDQSFLRSIADVPLQIGMGATYGVRAIAEAFGADNPVAENLRGVEDFLDSLLSAQSKADSAEIARLMKEAEDG
-48 GLFSQMSKGFQGFEF
+48 GFAEQVGAALKGIAIAPIDFMANAV
-63 GTVAPTIGLQA
+63 GTVIPAAAAALLAGPGLVGTAAAISTGAVMGAGIGKGAIYDAVKDEMLKQGLTEEQA
-74 ESGVVAKGRQYLG
+74 ESAADEAQSYGGENLDQIALGTILGGWAAKSGLEPALARMLSTKAAEGVAKKGILKGAVSGAVTEAIPEAAQGGQEQLARNIALQREGVDVPTMRGVVG
-87 AYTQLEQGATAKDL
+87 AGTLEGLAGGMAGAGV
-101 ALASEG
+101 G
-107 ALNLEQL
+107 AV
-114 QRYEEGTEE
+114 
-123 ERQKLREFSET
+123 
-134 TSKKATTRT
+134 
-143 LDRLGALAESE
+143 E
-154 ARTREFAP
+154 ARTAN
-162 AVAGITDVKSLA
+162 T
-174 DFRDWLGY
+174 
-182 SIGAGSKQILPIMS
+182 
-196 AGFVAGPSGA
+196 
-206 LGVGTALA
+206 
-214 ATETIGN
+214 
-221 RLNFIQDIVKDLPP
+221 
-235 DEQATAIAEYLE
+235 
-247 KTGDTTT
+247 
-254 IVALTSGS
+254 
-262 LDLAGPV
+262 
-269 GSLLK
+269 
-274 RRLTK
+274 RR
-279 DLGKEVVERTGLD
+279 
-292 ILKGIPKELG
+292 
-302 KDMLE
+302 
-307 EGITGGLQ
+307 
-315 ETTQLAGKRAT
+315 
-326 GEQTGDLITKENIK
+326 
-340 DIVDAAAAE
+340 
-349 AAGGI
+349 
-354 AGTSINVGA
+354 
-363 DVLRQRAIK
+363 
-372 ARRRNADQPR
+372 ADQPR

-397 DMGKS
+397 DMGKT

-487 ELEEVG
+487 ELEEG
-493 AEEVEAA
+493 TFDGSEVDG
-500 SIATVPADD
+500 S
-509 MFGFD
+509 
-514 VPAATQ
+514 
-520 DTGFEPTRNR
+520 
-530 LMAKLNQTGA
+530 
-540 QELDFMLREAGLQVT
+540 
-555 GAKEQKIE
+555 
-563 RLIAAREAFDL
+563 
-574 LTENGEKK
+574 TEG
-582 YESAVQISQAIQSGE
+582 ESAVSSFGDFSDEAEVAAIKGMNLTPQGEAAGVDPVLENDIDAGVGPTLGGGIEIDTGVGPALGEGIEAVPGNVDVISNLNDQGTLAGIDPAEPNKRGRPPGTGQQNDTAIDLRRDQA
-597 INAEDAARLVNA
+597 AARKR
-609 ISVGQKSRTSYVA
+609 QSRVS
-622 ADTNANALAA
+622 
-632 LIGRLKPSLAV
+632 
-643 PFRTEAEEAAFQAG
+643 
-657 REPAPVVPGEEA
+657 
-669 ATARAR
+669 
-675 EDEFFENSRLEFLQF
+675 
-690 WEQATPSD
+690 
-698 RLELLQAAGA
+698 
-708 EGNTAGKTSRRVNA
+708 
-722 KTIDAL
+722 DAL
-728 PNESKV
+728 LTTIE
-734 LLREWAPDNWN
+734 
-745 TFKNSPR
+745 
-752 TGTAV
+752 TG
-757 PTAKLGR
+757 
-764 PVGTGRQSDTA
+764 Q
-775 VELSKQQEKERKRL
+775 
-789 GRATTALAATL
+789 
-800 EVGEQKILDKRV
+800 QKILDKRV

-917 DVLNDP
+917 EVLNDP

-988 VPLDIARDFIK
+988 VPLDTALSLLGDFE
-999 DIFDAEGRLTRYG
+999 DAAPNMG
-1012 ITREALRRQTGWF
+1012 REALHRQTGWF
-1025 EGIDGKWR
+1025 EGIDNKWR

-1048 ELVESPMFGIPTIY
+1048 ELVESPSFGTPTIY

-1086 YRPAFMDFL
+1086 YRPAFMDFFSAT
-1095 EQEQGSYNGKNQ
+1095 QGSYDGKNQ
-1107 IQITPYAEDA
+1107 IQVTPYAEDA

-1133 GFEEGGNEKSA
+1133 GFAEGGNERSA
-1144 ANAILD
+1144 VNAIID
-1150 TFEGE
+1150 TFEADKVFNE
-1155 EIIGE
+1155 VSK
-1160 IRTAIQAKLKKINAK
+1160 AIEAKLEKINAK
-1175 QELFYKV
+1175 QDAIYKV
-1182 VANIPDVISRIEGI
+1182 AASIPDVMARIEGI
-1196 EEKKKALRKFY
+1196 EEKKEALRETY
-1207 GSPNWMDTEEGVAL
+1207 GSPAWMETDEGGAL
-1221 RVEEKAIKQEIKKVL
+1221 QAEEKAIEQEIKNVL
-1236 DIPDT
+1236 GLPESLFQPGIWE
-1241 ISMDPVW
+1241 SA
-1248 DRVERE
+1248 ERE
-1254 VLIDLIGGNYKSKTE
+1254 VLSDLTSGDYKKRAE
-1269 KLVEEQNI
+1269 RLVEEQNRALEQLKI
-1277 LIEKLQKLD
+1277 LD
-1286 SNNKK
+1286 SNDK
-1291 ELIEVI
+1291 EALVDVI
-1297 VKSGQAFDLYQRL
+1297 VESGQAYDLYRRL

-1331 ANLPEETEDIEGDDQ
+1331 ANPPEETEDIDDDDQ

-1413 KPVLQR
+1413 KPVLQK

-1487 LRRYFNGEAIS
+1487 LRRYFKNKELVS
-1498 ENAQAAIDSMIVIM
+1498 ENARAAIDSMIVIM

-1624 KVVQAKAKVKK
+1624 KVVQAKAEVKK
-1635 QNAAQKAQAKADTL
+1635 QNAKQKAQATADTL

-1664 NPEEGL
+1664 NPTEGL

-1687 SLAMLTGNMLTSLG
+1687 SLAMLTGTMLTSLG
-1701 DTYKIRAVR
+1701 DAYKMRVVR

-1741 RDHKDTSET
+1741 RDHKDTSEK

-1755 NLSTLFDVLI
+1755 HLSTLFDVLI
-1765 YDTDTKKLVSMAQ
+1765 YDTDTKKFVSRAQ

-1808 LQQLSKNPNPDAAE
+1808 LQQLSKNPNPDDFE
-1822 QQEMDRLGKLF
+1822 QQEMDRLGKLL
-1833 QEREA
+1833 QDR
-1838 EIEEVFALFDKMKAL
+1838 EEVIDEVFDLFDGMKAL
-1853 GGGSTAVELYSW
+1853 GGGSTAAELYSW

-1872 DFEEQYSLLLN
+1872 DFEEQYSLLLDN
-1883 SIRSDTTI
+1883 IRSDTTI

-2004 GNAEVADELK
+2004 GNAEVANDLK

-2033 YLRRKGRL
+2033 YLSRQGRL

-2080 AIKDGPTKFQIS
+2080 ALKGSPTKFEIS

-2194 QALTRTKVGENGN
+2194 QALTRTKVGENGE
-2207 IENEKGQAAIRNSR
+2207 IENEKGQAAIRNSK
-2221 YVNGSKIKVPL
+2221 YVNGSKIKSPL

-2271 ARGVSRPVDFT
+2271 ARGVSRPVDFA

-2314 KAGATGDGAI
+2314 KAGATGDSAI

-2466 FIPRYFGSG
+2466 FIPRYFGAG
-2475 SSLAKLLGLEEEN
+2475 SSLAKLFGLEDET

-2508 IQPRIS
+2508 IQSRLS

-2539 DIAVGPFGS
+2539 DTAVGPFGS

-2585 LSQEGYVTV
+2585 LSQEGYVTS

-2642 KTELYNAVEEAAT
+2642 KTELYNAIEEAAT

-2676 RLDDVLNDIR
+2676 RLDDVVNDIR

-2695 AIKWEDLGA
+2695 AIKWEDLNA

-2725 EAPYLYPLI
+2725 EAPYLYPII
-2734 QDMLLQPTMEEIER
+2734 QDMLLQPTMEELER
-2748 MKYTEDRDRNG
+2748 MKDTET
-2759 EVITLPDVGTN
+2759 E
-2770 ELRE
+2770 

>member
-1 MAALPPGFTLE
+1 MADNNLKGFSFEEALGPAPTTKPTGFSFEEALTP
-12 KEDQTLAPSQDLTAP
+12 APEPTGFSFEEALGTA
-27 QSSLPAGFVL
+27 
-37 ETSEPEVDDGR
+37 PEVDDGR
-48 GLFSQMSKGFQGFEF
+48 GLFSQMGKGFQGFEF

-182 SIGAGSKQILPIMS
+182 SIGAGSKQILPIMG

-269 GSLLK
+269 GSLLR

-307 EGITGGLQ
+307 EGITGALQ

-372 ARRRNADQPR
+372 ARRRSATQTG

-397 DMGKS
+397 DMGKT

-431 VEYTPTAEQEVE
+431 IEYTPPAEQEVE

-500 SIATVPADD
+500 SIATMPADD

-530 LMAKLNQTGA
+530 LMAKLNKMGA
-540 QELDFMLREAGLQVT
+540 QQLDPILREAGLQVT
-555 GAKEQKIE
+555 GTKEQKIE
-563 RLIAAREAFDL
+563 RLIASREVFDL

-657 REPAPVVPGEEA
+657 REPATVVPGEEA

-728 PNESKV
+728 PNESKI

-745 TFKNSPR
+745 TFKTSPR

-764 PVGTGRQSDTA
+764 PVGTGQQSDTA
-775 VELSKQQEKERKRL
+775 VELRKQQDTERQQL
-789 GRATTALAATL
+789 GRAPTALAATL
-800 EVGEQKILDKRV
+800 EMGEQKILDKRV

-831 QYTNNQRDAYD
+831 QYTNNQQDAYD
-842 TEVKGLKLQYVT
+842 TEVKGLKLQYAT

-917 DVLNDP
+917 EVLNDP

-956 TPMFIGEKGVEN
+956 TPM
-968 LREQIEIY
+968 
-976 LLNPEGVVAPKI
+976 
-988 VPLDIARDFIK
+988 
-999 DIFDAEGRLTRYG
+999 
-1012 ITREALRRQTGWF
+1012 
-1025 EGIDGKWR
+1025 
-1033 IEISDEAGQFILPLD
+1033 
-1048 ELVESPMFGIPTIY
+1048 
-1062 KLRDVYSHPLLYEI
+1062 
-1076 YPEAA
+1076 
-1081 NIDFV
+1081 
-1086 YRPAFMDFL
+1086 
-1095 EQEQGSYNGKNQ
+1095 
-1107 IQITPYAEDA
+1107 
-1117 SSTLLH
+1117 
-1123 EIQHWVQQTE
+1123 
-1133 GFEEGGNEKSA
+1133 
-1144 ANAILD
+1144 
-1150 TFEGE
+1150 
-1155 EIIGE
+1155 
-1160 IRTAIQAKLKKINAK
+1160 
-1175 QELFYKV
+1175 
-1182 VANIPDVISRIEGI
+1182 
-1196 EEKKKALRKFY
+1196 
-1207 GSPNWMDTEEGVAL
+1207 
-1221 RVEEKAIKQEIKKVL
+1221 
-1236 DIPDT
+1236 
-1241 ISMDPVW
+1241 
-1248 DRVERE
+1248 
-1254 VLIDLIGGNYKSKTE
+1254 
-1269 KLVEEQNI
+1269 
-1277 LIEKLQKLD
+1277 
-1286 SNNKK
+1286 
-1291 ELIEVI
+1291 
-1297 VKSGQAFDLYQRL
+1297 
-1310 AGEVEARNIQTRRLM
+1310 
-1325 TVEERL
+1325 
-1331 ANLPEETEDIEGDDQ
+1331 
-1346 IIVIAGNTLYP
+1346 
-1357 PATVTELLNV
+1357 ELLNI

-1386 ETAAEAADTIIIDP
+1386 ETAEEAADTIIIDP

-1413 KPVLQR
+1413 KPILQK

-1664 NPEEGL
+1664 NPKEGL

-2408 GGLTATLGY
+2408 SGLIGTLGY

-2466 FIPRYFGSG
+2466 FIPRYFGPG

-2676 RLDDVLNDIR
+2676 RLDDVVNDIR

-2734 QDMLLQPTMEEIER
+2734 QDMLLQPTMQTLEK
-2748 MKYTEDRDRNG
+2748 MKDTEDLDRAG
-2759 EVITLPDVGTN
+2759 EIILPDVGTG

>member
-1 MAALPPGFTLE
+1 MAEAPWEENWGT
-12 KEDQTLAPSQDLTAP
+12 QTTTNTPKNPWEVDWNAEQVAPVQQEQTNLAPWEQPWGQEAP
-27 QSSLPAGFVL
+27 
-37 ETSEPEVDDGR
+37 TSVTPEPEVEDQSFLRSIADVPLQIGMGATYGVRAIAEAFGADNPVAENLRGVEDFLDSLLSAQSKADSAEIARLMKEAEDG
-48 GLFSQMSKGFQGFEF
+48 GFAEQVGAALKSIAIAPIDFMANAV
-63 GTVAPTIGLQA
+63 GTVIPTLATGLLATAFAPAGATAAATAATAAAVRTAAGIGTGAVMGAGIGKGAIYDAVKDEMLKQGLTEEQA
-74 ESGVVAKGRQYLG
+74 ESAADEAQSYGGENLDQIALGTILGAWAAKSGLEPALARMLSTKAAEGVAKKG
-87 AYTQLEQGATAKDL
+87 
-101 ALASEG
+101 
-107 ALNLEQL
+107 
-114 QRYEEGTEE
+114 
-123 ERQKLREFSET
+123 
-134 TSKKATTRT
+134 
-143 LDRLGALAESE
+143 
-154 ARTREFAP
+154 
-162 AVAGITDVKSLA
+162 
-174 DFRDWLGY
+174 
-182 SIGAGSKQILPIMS
+182 
-196 AGFVAGPSGA
+196 
-206 LGVGTALA
+206 
-214 ATETIGN
+214 
-221 RLNFIQDIVKDLPP
+221 
-235 DEQATAIAEYLE
+235 
-247 KTGDTTT
+247 
-254 IVALTSGS
+254 
-262 LDLAGPV
+262 
-269 GSLLK
+269 
-274 RRLTK
+274 
-279 DLGKEVVERTGLD
+279 
-292 ILKGIPKELG
+292 ILKGAVSGAVTEAIPEAAQ
-302 KDMLE
+302 
-307 EGITGGLQ
+307 GGQ
-315 ETTQLAGKRAT
+315 EQLAR
-326 GEQTGDLITKENIK
+326 NIALQREG
-340 DIVDAAAAE
+340 VDVPTMRGVVGAGTLE
-349 AAGGI
+349 GLAGGM
-354 AGTSINVGA
+354 AGAGVGA
-363 DVLRQRAIK
+363 VEARA
-372 ARRRNADQPR
+372 ANTRRADQPR

-397 DMGKS
+397 DMGKT

-487 ELEEVG
+487 ELEEGTFDGSEVAVSEVDESTEGDERVVG
-493 AEEVEAA
+493 TKRDAKGRTNTYY
-500 SIATVPADD
+500 STSTTDD
-509 MFGFD
+509 EGHQKTTFTFNRSDRDPG
-514 VPAATQ
+514 Q
-520 DTGFEPTRNR
+520 RNTSSVS
-530 LMAKLNQTGA
+530 L
-540 QELDFMLREAGLQVT
+540 EEAGLAGLTPYEDSLGGTEDGKSLSEYDNVRVTQVSPT
-555 GAKEQKIE
+555 SPDGQVSASVLVTDGDQNTQAE
-563 RLIAAREAFDL
+563 IAFKPV
-574 LTENGEKK
+574 T
-582 YESAVQISQAIQSGE
+582 ESATPTVNDQGTLAGIDR
-597 INAEDAARLVNA
+597 AE
-609 ISVGQKSRTSYVA
+609 
-622 ADTNANALAA
+622 
-632 LIGRLKPSLAV
+632 
-643 PFRTEAEEAAFQAG
+643 
-657 REPAPVVPGEEA
+657 
-669 ATARAR
+669 
-675 EDEFFENSRLEFLQF
+675 
-690 WEQATPSD
+690 
-698 RLELLQAAGA
+698 
-708 EGNTAGKTSRRVNA
+708 
-722 KTIDAL
+722 
-728 PNESKV
+728 PNK
-734 LLREWAPDNWN
+734 R
-745 TFKNSPR
+745 
-752 TGTAV
+752 
-757 PTAKLGR
+757 GR
-764 PVGTGRQSDTA
+764 PVGSGQQSDTA
-775 VELSKQQEKERKRL
+775 VELRKKQGKERKRQ

-917 DVLNDP
+917 EVLNDP

-988 VPLDIARDFIK
+988 VPLDTALSLLGDFE
-999 DIFDAEGRLTRYG
+999 DAAPGMG
-1012 ITREALRRQTGWF
+1012 REALRRQTGWF

-1048 ELVESPMFGIPTIY
+1048 ELVESPSFGTPTIY

-1086 YRPAFMDFL
+1086 YRPAFMDFFSAT
-1095 EQEQGSYNGKNQ
+1095 QGSYDGKNQ
-1107 IQITPYAEDA
+1107 IQVTPYAEDA

-1133 GFEEGGNEKSA
+1133 GFAEGGNERSA
-1144 ANAILD
+1144 VNAIID
-1150 TFEGE
+1150 TFEADKVFNE
-1155 EIIGE
+1155 VSK
-1160 IRTAIQAKLKKINAK
+1160 AIEAKLEKINAK
-1175 QELFYKV
+1175 QDAIYKV
-1182 VANIPDVISRIEGI
+1182 AASIPDVMARIEGI
-1196 EEKKKALRKFY
+1196 EEKKEALRETY
-1207 GSPNWMDTEEGVAL
+1207 GSPAWMETDEGGAL
-1221 RVEEKAIKQEIKKVL
+1221 QAEEKAIEQEIKNVL
-1236 DIPDT
+1236 GLPESLFQPGIWE
-1241 ISMDPVW
+1241 SA
-1248 DRVERE
+1248 ERE
-1254 VLIDLIGGNYKSKTE
+1254 VLSDLTSGDYKKRAE
-1269 KLVEEQNI
+1269 RLVEEQNQALEQLKI
-1277 LIEKLQKLD
+1277 LD
-1286 SNNKK
+1286 SNDK
-1291 ELIEVI
+1291 EALVDVI
-1297 VKSGQAFDLYQRL
+1297 VESGQAYDLYRRL

-1331 ANLPEETEDIEGDDQ
+1331 ANPPEETEDIDDDDQ

-1487 LRRYFNGEAIS
+1487 LRRYFKNKELVS
-1498 ENAQAAIDSMIVIM
+1498 ENARAAIDSMIVIM

-1584 EAIGRLIGRPAKEYS
+1584 EAIGRLIGRPSKEYS

-1617 NPTKNAG
+1617 NPAKNAG
-1624 KVVQAKAKVKK
+1624 KVVQAKAEVKK
-1635 QNAAQKAQAKADTL
+1635 QNAKQKAQATADTL

-1664 NPEEGL
+1664 NPTEGL

-1687 SLAMLTGNMLTSLG
+1687 SLAMLTGTMLTSLG
-1701 DTYKIRAVR
+1701 DAYKMRVVR
-1710 KVNNFIDRL
+1710 KVNNFTDRL

-1727 NKFLPNLDKWSVLT
+1727 NKFLPNLDKWSMLT
-1741 RDHKDTSET
+1741 GDHQDTSEK

-1755 NLSTLFDVLI
+1755 HLSTLFDVLI
-1765 YDTDTKKLVSMAQ
+1765 YDTDTKKFVSRAQ

-1808 LQQLSKNPNPDAAE
+1808 LQQLSKNPNPDDFE
-1822 QQEMDRLGKLF
+1822 QQEMDRLGKLL
-1833 QEREA
+1833 QDR
-1838 EIEEVFALFDKMKAL
+1838 EEVIDEVFDLFDGMKAL
-1853 GGGSTAVELYSW
+1853 GGGSTAAELYSW

-1872 DFEEQYSLLLN
+1872 DFEEQYSLLLDN
-1883 SIRSDTTI
+1883 IRSDTTI

-2080 AIKDGPTKFQIS
+2080 ALKGSPTKFEIS

-2104 ESKEAILNEVALRA
+2104 ESKEALLNEVALRA

-2194 QALTRTKVGENGN
+2194 QALTRTKAGENGE
-2207 IENEKGQAAIRNSR
+2207 IENEKGQAAIRNSK

-2271 ARGVSRPVDFT
+2271 ARGVSRPVDFA

-2303 SAFELAYEQAL
+2303 SAFELAYEEAL
-2314 KAGATGDGAI
+2314 KAGATGDSAI

-2408 GGLTATLGY
+2408 GGITATLGY

-2466 FIPRYFGSG
+2466 FIPRYFGAG
-2475 SSLAKLLGLEEEN
+2475 SSLAKLFGLEDET

-2508 IQPRIS
+2508 IQSRLS

-2585 LSQEGYVTV
+2585 LSQEGYVTS

-2642 KTELYNAVEEAAT
+2642 KTELYNAIEEAAT

-2676 RLDDVLNDIR
+2676 RLDDVVNDIR

-2695 AIKWEDLGA
+2695 AIKWEDLNA

-2713 GLTKSGLYLGDA
+2713 GFTKSGLYLGDA
-2725 EAPYLYPLI
+2725 EAPYLYPII
-2734 QDMLLQPTMEEIER
+2734 QDMLLQPTMEELER
-2748 MKYTEDRDRNG
+2748 MKDTET
-2759 EVITLPDVGTN
+2759 E
-2770 ELRE
+2770 

>member
-1 MAALPPGFTLE
+1 VRAITEAFGADNPVAENLRGVEDFLDSLLSAQSKADSEEIARLMKEAEDGGFAEQVGAALKGIAI
-12 KEDQTLAPSQDLTAP
+12 APIDFMAN
-27 QSSLPAGFVL
+27 AV
-37 ETSEPEVDDGR
+37 
-48 GLFSQMSKGFQGFEF
+48 
-63 GTVAPTIGLQA
+63 GTVIPAAAAALLAGPGLVGTAAAIGTGAVMGAGIGKGAIYDAVKDEMLKQGLTEEQA
-74 ESGVVAKGRQYLG
+74 ESAADEAQSYGGENLDQIALGTILGGWAAKSGLEPALARMLSTKAAEGVAKKGILKGAVSGAVTEAIPEAAQGGQEQLARNIALQREGVDVPTMRGVVG
-87 AYTQLEQGATAKDL
+87 AGTLEGLAGGMAGAGV
-101 ALASEG
+101 G
-107 ALNLEQL
+107 AV
-114 QRYEEGTEE
+114 
-123 ERQKLREFSET
+123 
-134 TSKKATTRT
+134 
-143 LDRLGALAESE
+143 E
-154 ARTREFAP
+154 ARTAN
-162 AVAGITDVKSLA
+162 T
-174 DFRDWLGY
+174 
-182 SIGAGSKQILPIMS
+182 
-196 AGFVAGPSGA
+196 
-206 LGVGTALA
+206 
-214 ATETIGN
+214 
-221 RLNFIQDIVKDLPP
+221 
-235 DEQATAIAEYLE
+235 
-247 KTGDTTT
+247 
-254 IVALTSGS
+254 
-262 LDLAGPV
+262 
-269 GSLLK
+269 
-274 RRLTK
+274 RR
-279 DLGKEVVERTGLD
+279 
-292 ILKGIPKELG
+292 
-302 KDMLE
+302 
-307 EGITGGLQ
+307 
-315 ETTQLAGKRAT
+315 
-326 GEQTGDLITKENIK
+326 
-340 DIVDAAAAE
+340 
-349 AAGGI
+349 
-354 AGTSINVGA
+354 
-363 DVLRQRAIK
+363 
-372 ARRRNADQPR
+372 ADQPR

-397 DMGKS
+397 DMGKT

-487 ELEEVG
+487 ELEEG
-493 AEEVEAA
+493 TFDGSEVDG
-500 SIATVPADD
+500 S
-509 MFGFD
+509 
-514 VPAATQ
+514 
-520 DTGFEPTRNR
+520 
-530 LMAKLNQTGA
+530 
-540 QELDFMLREAGLQVT
+540 
-555 GAKEQKIE
+555 
-563 RLIAAREAFDL
+563 
-574 LTENGEKK
+574 TEG
-582 YESAVQISQAIQSGE
+582 ESAVSSFGDFSDEAEVAAIKGMNLTPQGEAAGVDPVLENDIDAGVGPTLGGGIEIDTGVGPALGEGIEAVPGNVDVISNLNDQGTLAGIDPAEPNKRGRPPGTGQQNDTAIDLRRDQA
-597 INAEDAARLVNA
+597 AARKR
-609 ISVGQKSRTSYVA
+609 QSRVS
-622 ADTNANALAA
+622 
-632 LIGRLKPSLAV
+632 
-643 PFRTEAEEAAFQAG
+643 
-657 REPAPVVPGEEA
+657 
-669 ATARAR
+669 
-675 EDEFFENSRLEFLQF
+675 
-690 WEQATPSD
+690 
-698 RLELLQAAGA
+698 
-708 EGNTAGKTSRRVNA
+708 
-722 KTIDAL
+722 DAL
-728 PNESKV
+728 LTTIE
-734 LLREWAPDNWN
+734 
-745 TFKNSPR
+745 
-752 TGTAV
+752 TG
-757 PTAKLGR
+757 
-764 PVGTGRQSDTA
+764 Q
-775 VELSKQQEKERKRL
+775 
-789 GRATTALAATL
+789 
-800 EVGEQKILDKRV
+800 QKILDKRV

-917 DVLNDP
+917 EVLNDP

-988 VPLDIARDFIK
+988 VPLDTALSLLGDFE
-999 DIFDAEGRLTRYG
+999 DAAPNMG
-1012 ITREALRRQTGWF
+1012 REALHRQTGWF
-1025 EGIDGKWR
+1025 EGIDNKWR

-1048 ELVESPMFGIPTIY
+1048 ELVESPSFGTPTIY

-1086 YRPAFMDFL
+1086 YRPAFMDFFSAT
-1095 EQEQGSYNGKNQ
+1095 QGSYDGKNQ
-1107 IQITPYAEDA
+1107 IQVTPYAEDA

-1133 GFEEGGNEKSA
+1133 GFAEGGNERSA
-1144 ANAILD
+1144 VNAIID
-1150 TFEGE
+1150 TFEADKVFNE
-1155 EIIGE
+1155 VSK
-1160 IRTAIQAKLKKINAK
+1160 AIEAKLEKINAK
-1175 QELFYKV
+1175 QDAIYKV
-1182 VANIPDVISRIEGI
+1182 AASIPDVMARIEGI
-1196 EEKKKALRKFY
+1196 EEKKEALRETY
-1207 GSPNWMDTEEGVAL
+1207 GSPAWMETDEGGAL
-1221 RVEEKAIKQEIKKVL
+1221 QAEEKAIEQEIKNVL
-1236 DIPDT
+1236 GLPESLFQPGIWE
-1241 ISMDPVW
+1241 SA
-1248 DRVERE
+1248 ERE
-1254 VLIDLIGGNYKSKTE
+1254 VLSDLTSGDYKKRAE
-1269 KLVEEQNI
+1269 RLVEEQNRALEQLKI
-1277 LIEKLQKLD
+1277 LD
-1286 SNNKK
+1286 SNDK
-1291 ELIEVI
+1291 EALVDVI
-1297 VKSGQAFDLYQRL
+1297 VESGQAYDLYRRL

-1331 ANLPEETEDIEGDDQ
+1331 ANPPEETEDIDDDDQ

-1413 KPVLQR
+1413 KPVLQK

-1487 LRRYFNGEAIS
+1487 LRRYFKNKELVS
-1498 ENAQAAIDSMIVIM
+1498 ENARAAIDSMIVIM

-1584 EAIGRLIGRPAKEYS
+1584 EAIGRLIGRPSKEYS

-1635 QNAAQKAQAKADTL
+1635 QNAKQKAQATADTL

-1664 NPEEGL
+1664 NPEDGL

-1687 SLAMLTGNMLTSLG
+1687 SLAMLTGTMLTSLG
-1701 DTYKIRAVR
+1701 DAYKMRVVR

-1727 NKFLPNLDKWSVLT
+1727 NKLLPNLDKWSVLT

-1765 YDTDTKKLVSMAQ
+1765 YDTDTKKLVSRAQ

-1808 LQQLSKNPNPDAAE
+1808 LQQLSKNPNPDDFE
-1822 QQEMDRLGKLF
+1822 QQEMDRLGKLL
-1833 QEREA
+1833 QDR
-1838 EIEEVFALFDKMKAL
+1838 EEVIDEVFDLFDKMKAL

-1872 DFEEQYSLLLN
+1872 DFEEQYALLLDN
-1883 SIRSDTTI
+1883 IRSDTTI

-2004 GNAEVADELK
+2004 GNAEVA
-2014 DSIYQIYL
+2014 
-2022 LTLPEGNMRKK
+2022 
-2033 YLRRKGRL
+2033 
-2041 GFDND
+2041 ND
-2046 AFRALVTTKLSNI
+2046 
-2059 NQLSRMKYG
+2059 
-2068 KDIRNAISEGRE
+2068 
-2080 AIKDGPTKFQIS
+2080 
-2092 RDPKKYKGEKPK
+2092 
-2104 ESKEAILNEVALRA
+2104 
-2118 TTELAPPVL
+2118 
-2127 KGWAAGF
+2127 
-2134 DRFTRLGTKSA
+2134 
-2145 FVWLM
+2145 
-2150 SAPSSALIQPTQL
+2150 
-2163 AMFGFGV
+2163 
-2170 LHAEFGAGKTAAMAA
+2170 
-2185 KYIKNFLTM
+2185 
-2194 QALTRTKVGENGN
+2194 
-2207 IENEKGQAAIRNSR
+2207 
-2221 YVNGSKIKVPL
+2221 
-2232 QKAWD
+2232 
-2237 IANLQNTFG
+2237 
-2246 ASLTQDVLSLRDPE
+2246 
-2260 EIQARAERGPI
+2260 
-2271 ARGVSRPVDFT
+2271 
-2282 VKMMTGATQ
+2282 
-2291 LLERVS
+2291 
-2297 REVFFM
+2297 
-2303 SAFELAYEQAL
+2303 
-2314 KAGATGDGAI
+2314 
-2324 EAAAYRAI
+2324 
-2332 KLTDKAMFDY
+2332 
-2342 SNQNKPRIAKTSV
+2342 
-2355 GRMAYQ
+2355 
-2361 FQTYRIQA
+2361 
-2369 TGYLIKNGYNAIF
+2369 
-2382 NSDLSPDEKR
+2382 
-2392 KAGVM
+2392 
-2397 FFDSLAMNAIS
+2397 
-2408 GGLTATLGY
+2408 
-2417 TAFVALVD
+2417 
-2425 GIREALRPEYDD
+2425 
-2437 EDEDGMLYDMTDPNN
+2437 
-2452 PFGLR
+2452 
-2457 SFDLYVRGS
+2457 
-2466 FIPRYFGSG
+2466 
-2475 SSLAKLLGLEEEN
+2475 
-2488 ARLLARSVEVGPISA
+2488 
-2503 LTDWN
+2503 
-2508 IQPRIS
+2508 
-2514 FDAMW
+2514 
-2519 FTDYGQKPD
+2519 
-2528 LYSAA
+2528 
-2533 IEQSIF
+2533 
-2539 DIAVGPFGS
+2539 
-2548 VLKNMADGAQMMLE
+2548 
-2562 GEIYRGVEKMSPGF
+2562 
-2576 VKEPMEAYR
+2576 
-2585 LSQEGYVTV
+2585 
-2594 GGNRYAP
+2594 
-2601 ADYYDAWRLTG
+2601 
-2612 QTLGFGSTELARS
+2612 
-2625 QKAIFAYQELKQ
+2625 
-2637 EAKDN
+2637 
-2642 KTELYNAVEEAAT
+2642 
-2655 RNLAI
+2655 
-2660 RTEYGPDSKQ
+2660 
-2670 AARAKA
+2670 
-2676 RLDDVLNDIR
+2676 
-2686 AHNYKYFYN
+2686 
-2695 AIKWEDLGA
+2695 
-2704 SLQEKMRRA
+2704 
-2713 GLTKSGLYLGDA
+2713 
-2725 EAPYLYPLI
+2725 
-2734 QDMLLQPTMEEIER
+2734 
-2748 MKYTEDRDRNG
+2748 
-2759 EVITLPDVGTN
+2759 
-2770 ELRE
+2770 

>member
-1 MAALPPGFTLE
+1 MAEAPWEENWGT
-12 KEDQTLAPSQDLTAP
+12 QTTTNTPKNPWEVDWNAEQVAPVQQEQTNLAPWEQPWGQEAP
-27 QSSLPAGFVL
+27 
-37 ETSEPEVDDGR
+37 TSVTPEPEVEDQSFLRSIADVPLQIGMGATYGVRAIAEAFGADNPVAENLRGVEDFLDSLLSAQSKADSAEIARLMKEAEDG
-48 GLFSQMSKGFQGFEF
+48 GFAEQVGAALKSIAIAPIDFMANAV
-63 GTVAPTIGLQA
+63 GTVIPAAAAALLAGPGLVGTAAAIGTGAVMGAGIGKGAIYDAVKDEMLKQGLTEEQA
-74 ESGVVAKGRQYLG
+74 ESAADEAQSYSGENLDQIALGTILGGWAAKSGLEPALARMLSTKAAEGVAKKG
-87 AYTQLEQGATAKDL
+87 
-101 ALASEG
+101 
-107 ALNLEQL
+107 
-114 QRYEEGTEE
+114 
-123 ERQKLREFSET
+123 
-134 TSKKATTRT
+134 
-143 LDRLGALAESE
+143 
-154 ARTREFAP
+154 
-162 AVAGITDVKSLA
+162 
-174 DFRDWLGY
+174 
-182 SIGAGSKQILPIMS
+182 
-196 AGFVAGPSGA
+196 
-206 LGVGTALA
+206 
-214 ATETIGN
+214 
-221 RLNFIQDIVKDLPP
+221 
-235 DEQATAIAEYLE
+235 
-247 KTGDTTT
+247 
-254 IVALTSGS
+254 
-262 LDLAGPV
+262 
-269 GSLLK
+269 
-274 RRLTK
+274 
-279 DLGKEVVERTGLD
+279 
-292 ILKGIPKELG
+292 ILKGAVSGAVTEAIPEAAQ
-302 KDMLE
+302 
-307 EGITGGLQ
+307 GGQ
-315 ETTQLAGKRAT
+315 EQLAR
-326 GEQTGDLITKENIK
+326 NIALQREG
-340 DIVDAAAAE
+340 VDVPTMRGVVGAGTLE
-349 AAGGI
+349 GLAGGM
-354 AGTSINVGA
+354 AGAGVGA
-363 DVLRQRAIK
+363 VEARA
-372 ARRRNADQPR
+372 ANTRRADKPR

-474 LDSEREATFQAAA
+474 LDSEREETFQAAA

-493 AEEVEAA
+493 AEEVVAEVKGMNLTPQGEAA
-500 SIATVPADD
+500 GVDPVLEDGIKDSSVNLTGETVFSTTDANAIGMVPNMLDYQQAPVLTRDPNYFRDNKDIATEIVSMSPDEYLQKSSEILSENEKGERTPQEIIEYKKTD
-509 MFGFD
+509 GGPD
-514 VPAATQ
+514 YIP
-520 DTGFEPTRNR
+520 
-530 LMAKLNQTGA
+530 LMAQSMREGNVYAAPSLDYKDSG
-540 QELDFMLREAGLQVT
+540 QEGMHR
-555 GAKEQKIE
+555 
-563 RLIAAREAFDL
+563 
-574 LTENGEKK
+574 
-582 YESAVQISQAIQSGE
+582 
-597 INAEDAARLVNA
+597 
-609 ISVGQKSRTSYVA
+609 
-622 ADTNANALAA
+622 ALAA
-632 LIGRLKPSLAV
+632 KQLGIASIPVMVIDSYKNP
-643 PFRTEAEEAAFQAG
+643 QA
-657 REPAPVVPGEEA
+657 
-669 ATARAR
+669 
-675 EDEFFENSRLEFLQF
+675 
-690 WEQATPSD
+690 PSD
-698 RLELLQAAGA
+698 VAPALNNQGTLAG
-708 EGNTAGKTSRRVNA
+708 
-722 KTIDAL
+722 IDSPV
-728 PNESKV
+728 PNK
-734 LLREWAPDNWN
+734 R
-745 TFKNSPR
+745 
-752 TGTAV
+752 
-757 PTAKLGR
+757 GR
-764 PVGTGRQSDTA
+764 PVGSGQQSDTA
-775 VELSKQQEKERKRL
+775 VELRKQQGKERQQL
-789 GRATTALAATL
+789 GRAPTALAATL

-988 VPLDIARDFIK
+988 VPLDTALSLLGDFE
-999 DIFDAEGRLTRYG
+999 DAAPGMG
-1012 ITREALRRQTGWF
+1012 REALRRNTGWF

-1048 ELVESPMFGIPTIY
+1048 ELVESPSFGTPTIY
-1062 KLRDVYSHPLLYEI
+1062 KLGDVYSHPLLYEI

-1086 YRPAFMDFL
+1086 YGPAFMDFL
-1095 EQEQGSYNGKNQ
+1095 KQEQGSYNGKNQ

-1133 GFEEGGNEKSA
+1133 GFAEGGNQKSA
-1144 ANAILD
+1144 VNAIMD
-1150 TFEGE
+1150 TFEAE

-1160 IRTAIQAKLKKINAK
+1160 VSKAIEAKLEKINAK
-1175 QELFYKV
+1175 QDAMYKV
-1182 VANIPDVISRIEGI
+1182 SASIPDVMARIEGI
-1196 EEKKKALRKFY
+1196 EEKKEALRETY
-1207 GSPNWMDTEEGVAL
+1207 GGPAWMETDEGSAL
-1221 RVEEKAIKQEIKKVL
+1221 QAEEKAIEQEIKNVL
-1236 DIPDT
+1236 GLPEVLFQPGIWE
-1241 ISMDPVW
+1241 SA
-1248 DRVERE
+1248 ERE
-1254 VLIDLIGGNYKSKTE
+1254 VLSDLTGGNYKRRAE
-1269 KLVEEQNI
+1269 RLVEEQNKA
-1277 LIEKLQKLD
+1277 IEQLQKLD

-1331 ANLPEETEDIEGDDQ
+1331 ANPPEETEDIEGDDQ

-1413 KPVLQR
+1413 KPILQR

-1487 LRRYFNGEAIS
+1487 LRRYFKNKELVS
-1498 ENAQAAIDSMIVIM
+1498 ENARAAIDSMIVIM

-1542 NDLEE
+1542 KDLEE

-1584 EAIGRLIGRPAKEYS
+1584 EAIGRLIGRPSKEYS

-1617 NPTKNAG
+1617 NPAKNAG
-1624 KVVQAKAKVKK
+1624 KVVQAKAEVKK
-1635 QNAAQKAQAKADTL
+1635 QNAKQKAQATADTL

-1664 NPEEGL
+1664 NPTEGL

-1687 SLAMLTGNMLTSLG
+1687 SLAMLTGTMLTSLG
-1701 DTYKIRAVR
+1701 DAYKMRVVR
-1710 KVNNFIDRL
+1710 KVNNFTDRL

-1727 NKFLPNLDKWSVLT
+1727 NKFLPNLDKWSMLT
-1741 RDHKDTSET
+1741 GDHQDTSEK

-1755 NLSTLFDVLI
+1755 HLSTLFDVLI
-1765 YDTDTKKLVSMAQ
+1765 YDTDTKKFVSRAQ

-1808 LQQLSKNPNPDAAE
+1808 LQQLSKNPNPDDFE
-1822 QQEMDRLGKLF
+1822 QQEMDRLGKLL
-1833 QEREA
+1833 QDR
-1838 EIEEVFALFDKMKAL
+1838 EEVIDEVFDLFDGMKAL
-1853 GGGSTAVELYSW
+1853 GGGSTAAELYSW

-1872 DFEEQYSLLLN
+1872 DFEEQYSLLLDN
-1883 SIRSDTTI
+1883 IRSDTTI

-2080 AIKDGPTKFQIS
+2080 ALKGSPTKFEIS

-2104 ESKEAILNEVALRA
+2104 ESKEALLNEVALRA

-2194 QALTRTKVGENGN
+2194 QALTRTKAGENGE
-2207 IENEKGQAAIRNSR
+2207 IENEKGQAAIRNSK

-2271 ARGVSRPVDFT
+2271 ARGVSRPVDFA

-2303 SAFELAYEQAL
+2303 SAFELAYEEAL
-2314 KAGATGDGAI
+2314 KAGATGDSAI

-2397 FFDSLAMNAIS
+2397 FFDSLAMNAIA
-2408 GGLTATLGY
+2408 GGITATLGY

-2466 FIPRYFGSG
+2466 FIPRYFGAG
-2475 SSLAKLLGLEEEN
+2475 SSLAKLFGLEDET

-2508 IQPRIS
+2508 IQSRLS

-2585 LSQEGYVTV
+2585 LSQEGYVTS

-2642 KTELYNAVEEAAT
+2642 KTELYNAIEEAAT

-2676 RLDDVLNDIR
+2676 RLDDVVNDIR

-2695 AIKWEDLGA
+2695 AIKWEDLNA

-2734 QDMLLQPTMEEIER
+2734 QDMLLQPTMEELER
-2748 MKYTEDRDRNG
+2748 MKDTET
-2759 EVITLPDVGTN
+2759 E
-2770 ELRE
+2770 

>member
-1 MAALPPGFTLE
+1 MAEAPWEENWGTQTTTNTPKNPWEVDWNAEQVAPVQQEQTNLAPWEQPWGQEAPTSVTPEPIAPQEVESNIFREAADIPLQIAKGATYGVRAITEAFGADNELSQILRGVE
-12 KEDQTLAPSQDLTAP
+12 DYVDSLLSAQSKADSAEIARIQKEAEDAGAWDQVKAAVRGISIAPIDFMANAVGTVIPTLATGLLATAFA
-27 QSSLPAGFVL
+27 PAGATAAATAATAAAVRTAAGIGTGAVMGAGIGKGAIYDAVKDEML
-37 ETSEPEVDDGR
+37 KQ
-48 GLFSQMSKGFQGFEF
+48 GLTEE
-63 GTVAPTIGLQA
+63 QA
-74 ESGVVAKGRQYLG
+74 ESAADEAQSYGGENLDQIALGTILGAWAAKSGLEPALARMLSTKAAEGVAKKG
-87 AYTQLEQGATAKDL
+87 
-101 ALASEG
+101 
-107 ALNLEQL
+107 
-114 QRYEEGTEE
+114 
-123 ERQKLREFSET
+123 
-134 TSKKATTRT
+134 
-143 LDRLGALAESE
+143 
-154 ARTREFAP
+154 
-162 AVAGITDVKSLA
+162 
-174 DFRDWLGY
+174 
-182 SIGAGSKQILPIMS
+182 
-196 AGFVAGPSGA
+196 
-206 LGVGTALA
+206 
-214 ATETIGN
+214 
-221 RLNFIQDIVKDLPP
+221 
-235 DEQATAIAEYLE
+235 
-247 KTGDTTT
+247 
-254 IVALTSGS
+254 
-262 LDLAGPV
+262 
-269 GSLLK
+269 
-274 RRLTK
+274 
-279 DLGKEVVERTGLD
+279 
-292 ILKGIPKELG
+292 ILKGAVSGAVTEAIPEAAQ
-302 KDMLE
+302 
-307 EGITGGLQ
+307 GGQ
-315 ETTQLAGKRAT
+315 EQLAR
-326 GEQTGDLITKENIK
+326 NIALQREG
-340 DIVDAAAAE
+340 VDVPTMRGVVGAGTLE
-349 AAGGI
+349 GLAGGM
-354 AGTSINVGA
+354 AGAGVGA
-363 DVLRQRAIK
+363 VEARA
-372 ARRRNADQPR
+372 ANTRRADKPR

-397 DMGKS
+397 DMGKT

-643 PFRTEAEEAAFQAG
+643 PFRTEAEEAAFQAE
-657 REPAPVVPGEEA
+657 REPAPVALGEEA

-722 KTIDAL
+722 KTINAL

-745 TFKNSPR
+745 TFKTSPR

-764 PVGTGRQSDTA
+764 PVGTGQQSDTA
-775 VELSKQQEKERKRL
+775 VELRKQQDKERQQL
-789 GRATTALAATL
+789 GRAPTALAATL
-800 EVGEQKILDKRV
+800 EMGEQKILDKRV

-831 QYTNNQRDAYD
+831 QYTNNQQDAYD
-842 TEVKGLKLQYVT
+842 TEVKGLKLQYAT

-968 LREQIEIY
+968 LREQIEVY

-988 VPLDIARDFIK
+988 VPLDTALSLLGDFE
-999 DIFDAEGRLTRYG
+999 DAAPNMG
-1012 ITREALRRQTGWF
+1012 REALRRNTGWF
-1025 EGIDGKWR
+1025 EGIDNKWR

-1048 ELVESPMFGIPTIY
+1048 ELVESPSFGTPTIY

-1095 EQEQGSYNGKNQ
+1095 KQEQGSYNGKNQ

-1133 GFEEGGNEKSA
+1133 GFAEGGNKKSA
-1144 ANAILD
+1144 VNAIMD

-1175 QELFYKV
+1175 QDAMYKV
-1182 VANIPDVISRIEGI
+1182 AASIPDVMARIEGI
-1196 EEKKKALRKFY
+1196 EEKKKALRETY
-1207 GSPNWMDTEEGVAL
+1207 GSPAWMETDEGSAL
-1221 RVEEKAIKQEIKKVL
+1221 QAEEKAIEQEIKNVL
-1236 DIPDT
+1236 GLPESLFQPGIWE
-1241 ISMDPVW
+1241 SA
-1248 DRVERE
+1248 ERE
-1254 VLIDLIGGNYKSKTE
+1254 VLGDLTSGDYKRRAE
-1269 KLVEEQNI
+1269 RLVEEQNKA
-1277 LIEKLQKLD
+1277 IEQLQKLD
-1286 SNNKK
+1286 SNDK
-1291 ELIEVI
+1291 EALVDVI
-1297 VKSGQAFDLYQRL
+1297 VESGQAYDLYRRL

-1331 ANLPEETEDIEGDDQ
+1331 ANPPEETEDIDDEDQ
-1346 IIVIAGNTLYP
+1346 IVVIAGNTLWP

-1487 LRRYFNGEAIS
+1487 LRRYFKNKELVS
-1498 ENAQAAIDSMIVIM
+1498 ENARAAIDSMIVIM

-1624 KVVQAKAKVKK
+1624 KVVQAKAEVKK
-1635 QNAAQKAQAKADTL
+1635 QNAKQKAQATADTL

-1664 NPEEGL
+1664 NPTEGL

-1687 SLAMLTGNMLTSLG
+1687 SLAMLTGTMLTSLG
-1701 DTYKIRAVR
+1701 DAYKMRVVR

-1741 RDHKDTSET
+1741 RDHKDTSEK

-1755 NLSTLFDVLI
+1755 HLSTLFDVLI
-1765 YDTDTKKLVSMAQ
+1765 YDTDTKKFVSRAQ

-1808 LQQLSKNPNPDAAE
+1808 LQQLSKNPNPDDFE
-1822 QQEMDRLGKLF
+1822 QQEMDRLGKLL
-1833 QEREA
+1833 QDR
-1838 EIEEVFALFDKMKAL
+1838 EEVIDEVFDLFDGMKAL
-1853 GGGSTAVELYSW
+1853 GGGSTAAELYSW

-1872 DFEEQYSLLLN
+1872 DFEEQYSLLLDN
-1883 SIRSDTTI
+1883 IRSDTTI

-2004 GNAEVADELK
+2004 GNAEVANDLK

-2033 YLRRKGRL
+2033 YLSRQGRL

-2080 AIKDGPTKFQIS
+2080 ALKGSPTKFEIS

-2194 QALTRTKVGENGN
+2194 QALTRTKVGENGE
-2207 IENEKGQAAIRNSR
+2207 IENEKGQAAIRNSK
-2221 YVNGSKIKVPL
+2221 YVNGSKIKSPL

-2271 ARGVSRPVDFT
+2271 ARGVSRPVDFA

-2314 KAGATGDGAI
+2314 KAGATGDSAI

-2466 FIPRYFGSG
+2466 FIPRYFGAG
-2475 SSLAKLLGLEEEN
+2475 SSLAKLFGLEDET

-2508 IQPRIS
+2508 IQSRLS

-2585 LSQEGYVTV
+2585 LSQEGYVTS

-2642 KTELYNAVEEAAT
+2642 KTELYNAIEEAAT

-2676 RLDDVLNDIR
+2676 KLDDVVNDIR

-2695 AIKWEDLGA
+2695 AIKWEDLNA

-2725 EAPYLYPLI
+2725 EAPYLLPII
-2734 QDMLLQPTMEEIER
+2734 QDMLLQPTMEELER
-2748 MKYTEDRDRNG
+2748 MKDTEM
-2759 EVITLPDVGTN
+2759 E
-2770 ELRE
+2770 

>member
-1 MAALPPGFTLE
+1 MAEAPWEENWGTQTTTNTPKNPWEVDWNAEQVAPVQQEQTNLAPWEQPWGQEAPTSVTPEPIAPQEVESNIFREAADIPLQIAKGATYGVRAITEAFGADNPVAENLRGVEDFLDSLLSAQSKADSEEIARLMKEAEDGGFAEQVGAALKGIAI
-12 KEDQTLAPSQDLTAP
+12 APIDFMAN
-27 QSSLPAGFVL
+27 AV
-37 ETSEPEVDDGR
+37 
-48 GLFSQMSKGFQGFEF
+48 
-63 GTVAPTIGLQA
+63 GTVIPAAAAALLAGPGLVGTAAAIGTGAVMGAGIGKGAIYDAVKDEMLKQGLTEEQA
-74 ESGVVAKGRQYLG
+74 ESAADEAQSYSGENLDQIALGTILGGWAAKSGLEPALARMLSTKAAEGVAKKGILKGAVSGAVTEAIPEAAQGGQEQLARNIALQREGVDVPTMRGVVG
-87 AYTQLEQGATAKDL
+87 AGTLEGLAGGMAGAGV
-101 ALASEG
+101 G
-107 ALNLEQL
+107 AV
-114 QRYEEGTEE
+114 
-123 ERQKLREFSET
+123 
-134 TSKKATTRT
+134 
-143 LDRLGALAESE
+143 E
-154 ARTREFAP
+154 ARTAN
-162 AVAGITDVKSLA
+162 T
-174 DFRDWLGY
+174 
-182 SIGAGSKQILPIMS
+182 
-196 AGFVAGPSGA
+196 
-206 LGVGTALA
+206 
-214 ATETIGN
+214 
-221 RLNFIQDIVKDLPP
+221 
-235 DEQATAIAEYLE
+235 
-247 KTGDTTT
+247 
-254 IVALTSGS
+254 
-262 LDLAGPV
+262 
-269 GSLLK
+269 
-274 RRLTK
+274 RR
-279 DLGKEVVERTGLD
+279 
-292 ILKGIPKELG
+292 
-302 KDMLE
+302 
-307 EGITGGLQ
+307 
-315 ETTQLAGKRAT
+315 
-326 GEQTGDLITKENIK
+326 
-340 DIVDAAAAE
+340 
-349 AAGGI
+349 
-354 AGTSINVGA
+354 
-363 DVLRQRAIK
+363 
-372 ARRRNADQPR
+372 ADQPR

-397 DMGKS
+397 DMGKT

-487 ELEEVG
+487 ELEEG
-493 AEEVEAA
+493 TFDGSEVDG
-500 SIATVPADD
+500 S
-509 MFGFD
+509 
-514 VPAATQ
+514 
-520 DTGFEPTRNR
+520 
-530 LMAKLNQTGA
+530 
-540 QELDFMLREAGLQVT
+540 
-555 GAKEQKIE
+555 
-563 RLIAAREAFDL
+563 
-574 LTENGEKK
+574 TEG
-582 YESAVQISQAIQSGE
+582 ESAVSSFGDFSDEAEVAAIKGMNLTPQGEAAGVDPVLENDIDAGVGPTLGGGIEIDTGVGPALGEGIEAVPGNVDVISNLNDQGTLAGIDPAEPNKRGRPPGTGQQNDTAIDLRRDQA
-597 INAEDAARLVNA
+597 AARKR
-609 ISVGQKSRTSYVA
+609 QSRVS
-622 ADTNANALAA
+622 
-632 LIGRLKPSLAV
+632 
-643 PFRTEAEEAAFQAG
+643 
-657 REPAPVVPGEEA
+657 
-669 ATARAR
+669 
-675 EDEFFENSRLEFLQF
+675 
-690 WEQATPSD
+690 
-698 RLELLQAAGA
+698 
-708 EGNTAGKTSRRVNA
+708 
-722 KTIDAL
+722 DAL
-728 PNESKV
+728 LTTIE
-734 LLREWAPDNWN
+734 
-745 TFKNSPR
+745 
-752 TGTAV
+752 TG
-757 PTAKLGR
+757 
-764 PVGTGRQSDTA
+764 Q
-775 VELSKQQEKERKRL
+775 
-789 GRATTALAATL
+789 
-800 EVGEQKILDKRV
+800 QKILDKRV

-917 DVLNDP
+917 EVLNDP

-988 VPLDIARDFIK
+988 VPLDTALSLLGDFE
-999 DIFDAEGRLTRYG
+999 DAAPNMG
-1012 ITREALRRQTGWF
+1012 REALHRQTGWF
-1025 EGIDGKWR
+1025 EGIDNKWR

-1048 ELVESPMFGIPTIY
+1048 ELVESPSFGTPTIY

-1086 YRPAFMDFL
+1086 YRPAFMDFFSAT
-1095 EQEQGSYNGKNQ
+1095 QGSYDGKNQ
-1107 IQITPYAEDA
+1107 IQVTPYAEDA

-1133 GFEEGGNEKSA
+1133 GFAEGGNERSA
-1144 ANAILD
+1144 VNAIID
-1150 TFEGE
+1150 TFEADKVFNE
-1155 EIIGE
+1155 VSK
-1160 IRTAIQAKLKKINAK
+1160 AIEAKLEKINAK
-1175 QELFYKV
+1175 QDAIYKV
-1182 VANIPDVISRIEGI
+1182 AASIPDVMARIEGI
-1196 EEKKKALRKFY
+1196 EEKKEALRETY
-1207 GSPNWMDTEEGVAL
+1207 GSPAWMETDEGGAL
-1221 RVEEKAIKQEIKKVL
+1221 QAEEKAIEQEIKNVL
-1236 DIPDT
+1236 GLPESLFQPGIWE
-1241 ISMDPVW
+1241 SA
-1248 DRVERE
+1248 ERE
-1254 VLIDLIGGNYKSKTE
+1254 VLSDLTSGDYKKRAE
-1269 KLVEEQNI
+1269 RLVEEQNRALEQLKI
-1277 LIEKLQKLD
+1277 LD
-1286 SNNKK
+1286 SNDK
-1291 ELIEVI
+1291 EALVDVI
-1297 VKSGQAFDLYQRL
+1297 VESGQAYDLYRRL

-1331 ANLPEETEDIEGDDQ
+1331 ANPPEETEDIDDDDQ

-1413 KPVLQR
+1413 KPVLQK

-1487 LRRYFNGEAIS
+1487 LRRYFKNKELVS
-1498 ENAQAAIDSMIVIM
+1498 ENARAAIDSMIVIM

-1584 EAIGRLIGRPAKEYS
+1584 EAIGRLIGRPSKEYS

-1635 QNAAQKAQAKADTL
+1635 QNAKQKAQATADTL

-1664 NPEEGL
+1664 NPEDGL

-1687 SLAMLTGNMLTSLG
+1687 SLAMLTGTMLTSLG
-1701 DTYKIRAVR
+1701 DAYKMRVVR

-1741 RDHKDTSET
+1741 RDHKDTSEK

-1755 NLSTLFDVLI
+1755 HLSTLFDVLI
-1765 YDTDTKKLVSMAQ
+1765 YDTDTKKLVSRAQ

-1808 LQQLSKNPNPDAAE
+1808 LQQLSKNPNPDDFE
-1822 QQEMDRLGKLF
+1822 QQEMDRLGKLL
-1833 QEREA
+1833 QDR
-1838 EIEEVFALFDKMKAL
+1838 EEVIDEVFDLFDKMKAL

-1872 DFEEQYSLLLN
+1872 DFEEQYALLLDN
-1883 SIRSDTTI
+1883 IRSDTTI

-2033 YLRRKGRL
+2033 YLRRQGRL

-2080 AIKDGPTKFQIS
+2080 ALKGTPTKFEIS

-2194 QALTRTKVGENGN
+2194 QALTRTKVGENGE
-2207 IENEKGQAAIRNSR
+2207 IENEKGQAAIRNSK
-2221 YVNGSKIKVPL
+2221 YVNGSKIKSPL

-2271 ARGVSRPVDFT
+2271 ARGVSRPVDFA

-2314 KAGATGDGAI
+2314 KAGATGDSAI

-2392 KAGVM
+2392 KAGIM
-2397 FFDSLAMNAIS
+2397 FFDSLAMNAIA

-2466 FIPRYFGSG
+2466 FIPRYFGAG
-2475 SSLAKLLGLEEEN
+2475 SSLAKLFGLEDET

-2508 IQPRIS
+2508 IQSRLS

-2585 LSQEGYVTV
+2585 LSQEGYVTL

-2642 KTELYNAVEEAAT
+2642 KTELYNAIEEAAT

-2676 RLDDVLNDIR
+2676 RLDDVVNDIR

-2695 AIKWEDLGA
+2695 AIKWEDLNA

-2725 EAPYLYPLI
+2725 EAPYLYPII
-2734 QDMLLQPTMEEIER
+2734 QDMLLQPTMEELER
-2748 MKYTEDRDRNG
+2748 MKDTEM
-2759 EVITLPDVGTN
+2759 E
-2770 ELRE
+2770 

>member
-1 MAALPPGFTLE
+1 MAEAPWEENWGT
-12 KEDQTLAPSQDLTAP
+12 QTTTNTPKNPWEVDWNAEQVAPVQQEQTNLAPWEQPWGQEAP
-27 QSSLPAGFVL
+27 
-37 ETSEPEVDDGR
+37 TSVTPEPEVEDQSFLRSIADVPLQIGMGATYGVRAIAEAFGADNPVAENLRGVEDFLDSLLSAQSKADSAEIARLMKEAEDG
-48 GLFSQMSKGFQGFEF
+48 GFAEQVGAALKSIAIAPIDFMANAV
-63 GTVAPTIGLQA
+63 GTVIPTLATGLLATAFAPAGATAAATAATAAAVRTAAGIGTGAVMGAGIGKGAIYDAVKDEMLKQGLTEEQA
-74 ESGVVAKGRQYLG
+74 ESAADEAQSYGGENLDQIALGTILGAWAAKSGLEPALARMLSTKAAEGVAKKG
-87 AYTQLEQGATAKDL
+87 
-101 ALASEG
+101 
-107 ALNLEQL
+107 
-114 QRYEEGTEE
+114 
-123 ERQKLREFSET
+123 
-134 TSKKATTRT
+134 
-143 LDRLGALAESE
+143 
-154 ARTREFAP
+154 
-162 AVAGITDVKSLA
+162 
-174 DFRDWLGY
+174 
-182 SIGAGSKQILPIMS
+182 
-196 AGFVAGPSGA
+196 
-206 LGVGTALA
+206 
-214 ATETIGN
+214 
-221 RLNFIQDIVKDLPP
+221 
-235 DEQATAIAEYLE
+235 
-247 KTGDTTT
+247 
-254 IVALTSGS
+254 
-262 LDLAGPV
+262 
-269 GSLLK
+269 
-274 RRLTK
+274 
-279 DLGKEVVERTGLD
+279 
-292 ILKGIPKELG
+292 ILKGAVSGAVTEAIPEAAQ
-302 KDMLE
+302 
-307 EGITGGLQ
+307 GGQ
-315 ETTQLAGKRAT
+315 EQLAR
-326 GEQTGDLITKENIK
+326 NIALQREG
-340 DIVDAAAAE
+340 VDVPTMRGVVGAGTLE
-349 AAGGI
+349 GLAGGM
-354 AGTSINVGA
+354 AGAGVGA
-363 DVLRQRAIK
+363 VEARA
-372 ARRRNADQPR
+372 ANTRRADKPR

-397 DMGKS
+397 DMGKT

-431 VEYTPTAEQEVE
+431 IEYTPTAEQEVE

-530 LMAKLNQTGA
+530 LMAKLNQTRA

-632 LIGRLKPSLAV
+632 LIGRLKPSLAI
-643 PFRTEAEEAAFQAG
+643 PFRTEAEESAFQAE
-657 REPAPVVPGEEA
+657 RELAPVKPGEEA
-669 ATARAR
+669 AAARAR

-764 PVGTGRQSDTA
+764 PVGTGQQSDTA
-775 VELSKQQEKERKRL
+775 VELSKQQDKERKQR
-789 GRATTALAATL
+789 GRATTALADTL

-917 DVLNDP
+917 EVLNDP

-988 VPLDIARDFIK
+988 VPLDTALSLLGDFE
-999 DIFDAEGRLTRYG
+999 DAAPNMG
-1012 ITREALRRQTGWF
+1012 REALHRQTGWF
-1025 EGIDGKWR
+1025 EGMDNKWR

-1048 ELVESPMFGIPTIY
+1048 ELVESPSLGTPTIY

-1086 YRPAFMDFL
+1086 YRPAFMDFSK
-1095 EQEQGSYNGKNQ
+1095 EEQGSYNGKNQ

-1133 GFEEGGNEKSA
+1133 GFAEGGNKKSA
-1144 ANAILD
+1144 VNAIMD
-1150 TFEGE
+1150 TFETE

-1160 IRTAIQAKLKKINAK
+1160 VSEAIQAKLEKINAK
-1175 QELFYKV
+1175 QDAIYKV
-1182 VANIPDVISRIEGI
+1182 AASIPDVIPRLELMQ
-1196 EEKKKALRKFY
+1196 EKKEALRETY
-1207 GSPNWMDTEEGVAL
+1207 GSPAWMGTDEGVAL
-1221 RVEEKAIKQEIKKVL
+1221 RAEEEAIEQEIKNVL
-1236 DIPDT
+1236 GLPKYLFRPGIWE
-1241 ISMDPVW
+1241 SA
-1248 DRVERE
+1248 ERE
-1254 VLIDLIGGNYKSKTE
+1254 VLSDLTSEDYKKRAE
-1269 KLVEEQNI
+1269 RLVEEQNQALEQLKI
-1277 LIEKLQKLD
+1277 LD
-1286 SNNKK
+1286 SNDK
-1291 ELIEVI
+1291 EALVDVI
-1297 VKSGQAFDLYQRL
+1297 VESGQAYDLYRRL

-1331 ANLPEETEDIEGDDQ
+1331 ANPPEETEDIDDEDQ
-1346 IIVIAGNTLYP
+1346 IVVIAGNTFWP

-1487 LRRYFNGEAIS
+1487 LRRYFKNKELVS
-1498 ENAQAAIDSMIVIM
+1498 ENARAAIDSMIVIM

-1624 KVVQAKAKVKK
+1624 KVVQAKAEVKK
-1635 QNAAQKAQAKADTL
+1635 QNAKQKAQATADTL

-1664 NPEEGL
+1664 NPTEGL

-1687 SLAMLTGNMLTSLG
+1687 SLAMLTGTMLTSLG
-1701 DTYKIRAVR
+1701 DAYKMRVVR
-1710 KVNNFIDRL
+1710 KVNNFIDML

-1727 NKFLPNLDKWSVLT
+1727 NKLLPNLDKWSVLT
-1741 RDHKDTSET
+1741 RDHKDTSEK

-1755 NLSTLFDVLI
+1755 HLSTLFDVLI
-1765 YDTDTKKLVSMAQ
+1765 YDTDTKKFVSRAQ

-1808 LQQLSKNPNPDAAE
+1808 LQQLSKNPNPDDAE
-1822 QQEMDRLGKLF
+1822 QREMDRLGKLL
-1833 QEREA
+1833 QDREKV
-1838 EIEEVFALFDKMKAL
+1838 IDEVFDLFDGMKAL
-1853 GGGSTAVELYSW
+1853 GGGSTAAELYSW

-1872 DFEEQYSLLLN
+1872 DFEEQYSLLLDN
-1883 SIRSDTTI
+1883 IRSDTTI

-1924 LMRFGDWGVRVNP
+1924 LMRFGDWGVRINP

-1954 QFMNFYQDQNPN
+1954 EFMNVYQDKNPN
-1966 DTVVAVSLNQ
+1966 DTVVAVRYNQ

-1989 ERLRSMF
+1989 ERLRTMF
-1996 NQIDALSQ
+1996 NQIDALNQ
-2004 GNAEVADELK
+2004 GNAEVANDLK

-2033 YLRRKGRL
+2033 YLSRQGRL

-2046 AFRALVTTKLSNI
+2046 AFRA
-2059 NQLSRMKYG
+2059 
-2068 KDIRNAISEGRE
+2068 
-2080 AIKDGPTKFQIS
+2080 FC
-2092 RDPKKYKGEKPK
+2092 
-2104 ESKEAILNEVALRA
+2104 
-2118 TTELAPPVL
+2118 
-2127 KGWAAGF
+2127 
-2134 DRFTRLGTKSA
+2134 
-2145 FVWLM
+2145 
-2150 SAPSSALIQPTQL
+2150 
-2163 AMFGFGV
+2163 
-2170 LHAEFGAGKTAAMAA
+2170 
-2185 KYIKNFLTM
+2185 
-2194 QALTRTKVGENGN
+2194 
-2207 IENEKGQAAIRNSR
+2207 
-2221 YVNGSKIKVPL
+2221 
-2232 QKAWD
+2232 
-2237 IANLQNTFG
+2237 
-2246 ASLTQDVLSLRDPE
+2246 
-2260 EIQARAERGPI
+2260 
-2271 ARGVSRPVDFT
+2271 
-2282 VKMMTGATQ
+2282 
-2291 LLERVS
+2291 
-2297 REVFFM
+2297 
-2303 SAFELAYEQAL
+2303 
-2314 KAGATGDGAI
+2314 
-2324 EAAAYRAI
+2324 
-2332 KLTDKAMFDY
+2332 
-2342 SNQNKPRIAKTSV
+2342 
-2355 GRMAYQ
+2355 
-2361 FQTYRIQA
+2361 
-2369 TGYLIKNGYNAIF
+2369 
-2382 NSDLSPDEKR
+2382 
-2392 KAGVM
+2392 
-2397 FFDSLAMNAIS
+2397 
-2408 GGLTATLGY
+2408 
-2417 TAFVALVD
+2417 
-2425 GIREALRPEYDD
+2425 
-2437 EDEDGMLYDMTDPNN
+2437 
-2452 PFGLR
+2452 
-2457 SFDLYVRGS
+2457 
-2466 FIPRYFGSG
+2466 
-2475 SSLAKLLGLEEEN
+2475 
-2488 ARLLARSVEVGPISA
+2488 
-2503 LTDWN
+2503 
-2508 IQPRIS
+2508 
-2514 FDAMW
+2514 
-2519 FTDYGQKPD
+2519 
-2528 LYSAA
+2528 
-2533 IEQSIF
+2533 
-2539 DIAVGPFGS
+2539 
-2548 VLKNMADGAQMMLE
+2548 
-2562 GEIYRGVEKMSPGF
+2562 
-2576 VKEPMEAYR
+2576 
-2585 LSQEGYVTV
+2585 
-2594 GGNRYAP
+2594 
-2601 ADYYDAWRLTG
+2601 
-2612 QTLGFGSTELARS
+2612 
-2625 QKAIFAYQELKQ
+2625 
-2637 EAKDN
+2637 
-2642 KTELYNAVEEAAT
+2642 
-2655 RNLAI
+2655 
-2660 RTEYGPDSKQ
+2660 
-2670 AARAKA
+2670 
-2676 RLDDVLNDIR
+2676 
-2686 AHNYKYFYN
+2686 NY
-2695 AIKWEDLGA
+2695 
-2704 SLQEKMRRA
+2704 
-2713 GLTKSGLYLGDA
+2713 
-2725 EAPYLYPLI
+2725 
-2734 QDMLLQPTMEEIER
+2734 
-2748 MKYTEDRDRNG
+2748 
-2759 EVITLPDVGTN
+2759 
-2770 ELRE
+2770 

>member
-1 MAALPPGFTLE
+1 MAEAPWEENWGTQTTTNTPKNPWEVDWNAEQVAPVQQEQTNLAPWEQPWGQEAPTSVTPEPIAPQEVESNIFREAADIPLQIAKGATYGVRAITEAFGADNELSQILRGVE
-12 KEDQTLAPSQDLTAP
+12 DYVDSLLSAQSKADSAEIARIQKEAEDAGAWDQVKAAVRGISIAPIDFMANAVGTVIPTLATGLLATAFA
-27 QSSLPAGFVL
+27 PAGATAAATAATAAAVRTAAGIGTGAVMGAGIGKGAIYDAVKDEML
-37 ETSEPEVDDGR
+37 KQ
-48 GLFSQMSKGFQGFEF
+48 GLTEE
-63 GTVAPTIGLQA
+63 QA
-74 ESGVVAKGRQYLG
+74 ESAADEAQSYSGENLDQIALGTILGGWAAKSGLEPALARMLSTKAAEGVAKKG
-87 AYTQLEQGATAKDL
+87 
-101 ALASEG
+101 
-107 ALNLEQL
+107 
-114 QRYEEGTEE
+114 
-123 ERQKLREFSET
+123 
-134 TSKKATTRT
+134 
-143 LDRLGALAESE
+143 
-154 ARTREFAP
+154 
-162 AVAGITDVKSLA
+162 
-174 DFRDWLGY
+174 
-182 SIGAGSKQILPIMS
+182 
-196 AGFVAGPSGA
+196 
-206 LGVGTALA
+206 
-214 ATETIGN
+214 
-221 RLNFIQDIVKDLPP
+221 
-235 DEQATAIAEYLE
+235 
-247 KTGDTTT
+247 
-254 IVALTSGS
+254 
-262 LDLAGPV
+262 
-269 GSLLK
+269 
-274 RRLTK
+274 
-279 DLGKEVVERTGLD
+279 
-292 ILKGIPKELG
+292 ILKGAVSGAVTEAIPEAAQ
-302 KDMLE
+302 
-307 EGITGGLQ
+307 GGQ
-315 ETTQLAGKRAT
+315 EQLAR
-326 GEQTGDLITKENIK
+326 NIALQREG
-340 DIVDAAAAE
+340 VDVPTMRGVVGAGTLE
-349 AAGGI
+349 GLAGGM
-354 AGTSINVGA
+354 AGAGVGA
-363 DVLRQRAIK
+363 VEARA
-372 ARRRNADQPR
+372 ANTRRADKPR

-397 DMGKS
+397 DMGKT

-643 PFRTEAEEAAFQAG
+643 PFRTEAEEAAFQAE
-657 REPAPVVPGEEA
+657 REPAPVALGEEA

-722 KTIDAL
+722 KTINAL

-745 TFKNSPR
+745 TFKTSPR

-764 PVGTGRQSDTA
+764 PVGTGQQSDTA
-775 VELSKQQEKERKRL
+775 VELRKQQDKERQQL
-789 GRATTALAATL
+789 GRAPTALAATL
-800 EVGEQKILDKRV
+800 EMGEQKILDKRV

-831 QYTNNQRDAYD
+831 QYTNNQQDAYD
-842 TEVKGLKLQYVT
+842 TEVKGLKLQYAT

-968 LREQIEIY
+968 LREQIEVY

-988 VPLDIARDFIK
+988 VPLDTALSLLGDFE
-999 DIFDAEGRLTRYG
+999 DAAPNMG
-1012 ITREALRRQTGWF
+1012 REALRRNTGWF
-1025 EGIDGKWR
+1025 EGIDNKWR

-1048 ELVESPMFGIPTIY
+1048 ELVESPSFGTPTIY

-1086 YRPAFMDFL
+1086 YRPAFMDFFSAT
-1095 EQEQGSYNGKNQ
+1095 QGSYDGKNQ
-1107 IQITPYAEDA
+1107 IQVTPYAEDA

-1133 GFEEGGNEKSA
+1133 GFAEGGNERSA
-1144 ANAILD
+1144 VNAIMD
-1150 TFEGE
+1150 TFEAE

-1160 IRTAIQAKLKKINAK
+1160 VSEAIQAKLEKINAK
-1175 QELFYKV
+1175 QDAMYKV
-1182 VANIPDVISRIEGI
+1182 AASIPDVMARIEGI
-1196 EEKKKALRKFY
+1196 EEKKEALRETY
-1207 GSPNWMDTEEGVAL
+1207 GSPAWMETDEGSAL
-1221 RVEEKAIKQEIKKVL
+1221 QAEEKAIEQEIKNVL
-1236 DIPDT
+1236 GLPESLFRPGIWE
-1241 ISMDPVW
+1241 SA
-1248 DRVERE
+1248 ERE
-1254 VLIDLIGGNYKSKTE
+1254 VLSDLTSGDYKKRAE
-1269 KLVEEQNI
+1269 RLVEEQNQA
-1277 LIEKLQKLD
+1277 LEQLQILD
-1286 SNNKK
+1286 SNDK
-1291 ELIEVI
+1291 EAVSEVI
-1297 VKSGQAFDLYQRL
+1297 VKSGQAFDLYRRL

-1331 ANLPEETEDIEGDDQ
+1331 ANPPEETEDIDDDDQ

-1487 LRRYFNGEAIS
+1487 LRRYFKNKELVS
-1498 ENAQAAIDSMIVIM
+1498 ENARAAIDSMI
-1512 DSVGQYY
+1512 
-1519 QTLVE
+1519 
-1524 SGHNTP
+1524 
-1530 ELDKYYE
+1530 
-1537 NTDGF
+1537 
-1542 NDLEE
+1542 
-1547 FVTYGLTGP
+1547 
-1556 ALQTM
+1556 
-1561 LLNMAPVSKPQL
+1561 
-1573 GYIRTAFSNFA
+1573 
-1584 EAIGRLIGRPAKEYS
+1584 
-1599 AFEEL
+1599 
-1604 IDLTGRVAAETMR
+1604 
-1617 NPTKNAG
+1617 
-1624 KVVQAKAKVKK
+1624 
-1635 QNAAQKAQAKADTL
+1635 
-1649 RKFTNKSKGIVNATR
+1649 
-1664 NPEEGL
+1664 
-1670 AQFKAMFEAM
+1670 
-1680 GSKVKRA
+1680 
-1687 SLAMLTGNMLTSLG
+1687 
-1701 DTYKIRAVR
+1701 
-1710 KVNNFIDRL
+1710 
-1719 KEFRNDKI
+1719 
-1727 NKFLPNLDKWSVLT
+1727 
-1741 RDHKDTSET
+1741 
-1750 LEDVI
+1750 
-1755 NLSTLFDVLI
+1755 
-1765 YDTDTKKLVSMAQ
+1765 
-1778 SKLQDDGRDDV
+1778 DDGRDDV

-1808 LQQLSKNPNPDAAE
+1808 LQQLSKNPNPDDFE
-1822 QQEMDRLGKLF
+1822 QQEMDRLGKLL
-1833 QEREA
+1833 QDR
-1838 EIEEVFALFDKMKAL
+1838 EEVIDEVFDLFDKMKAL

-1891 EGTENDAASPKGKLM
+1891 EGTENDDASPKGKLM

-1954 QFMNFYQDQNPN
+1954 QFMNFYQDQNPY
-1966 DTVVAVSLNQ
+1966 DTVVAVNLNQ
-1976 EGRSFRDEMVADT
+1976 EGRSFRDEMIADT

-2080 AIKDGPTKFQIS
+2080 ALKGSPTKFEIS

-2194 QALTRTKVGENGN
+2194 QALTRTKAGENGE
-2207 IENEKGQAAIRNSR
+2207 IENEKGQAAIRNSK
-2221 YVNGSKIKVPL
+2221 YVNGSKIKSPL

-2271 ARGVSRPVDFT
+2271 ARGVSRPVDFA

-2314 KAGATGDGAI
+2314 KAGATGDSAI

-2466 FIPRYFGSG
+2466 FIPRYFGAG
-2475 SSLAKLLGLEEEN
+2475 SSLAKLFGLEDET

-2508 IQPRIS
+2508 IQSRLS

-2585 LSQEGYVTV
+2585 LSQEGYVTA

-2642 KTELYNAVEEAAT
+2642 KTELYNAIEEAAT

-2676 RLDDVLNDIR
+2676 RLDDVVNDIR

-2695 AIKWEDLGA
+2695 AIKWEDLNA

-2734 QDMLLQPTMEEIER
+2734 QDMLLQPTMKEIER
-2748 MKYTEDRDRNG
+2748 MKDTET
-2759 EVITLPDVGTN
+2759 E
-2770 ELRE
+2770 

>member
-1 MAALPPGFTLE
+1 
-12 KEDQTLAPSQDLTAP
+12 
-27 QSSLPAGFVL
+27 
-37 ETSEPEVDDGR
+37 
-48 GLFSQMSKGFQGFEF
+48 
-63 GTVAPTIGLQA
+63 
-74 ESGVVAKGRQYLG
+74 
-87 AYTQLEQGATAKDL
+87 
-101 ALASEG
+101 
-107 ALNLEQL
+107 
-114 QRYEEGTEE
+114 
-123 ERQKLREFSET
+123 
-134 TSKKATTRT
+134 
-143 LDRLGALAESE
+143 
-154 ARTREFAP
+154 
-162 AVAGITDVKSLA
+162 
-174 DFRDWLGY
+174 
-182 SIGAGSKQILPIMS
+182 
-196 AGFVAGPSGA
+196 
-206 LGVGTALA
+206 
-214 ATETIGN
+214 
-221 RLNFIQDIVKDLPP
+221 
-235 DEQATAIAEYLE
+235 
-247 KTGDTTT
+247 
-254 IVALTSGS
+254 
-262 LDLAGPV
+262 
-269 GSLLK
+269 
-274 RRLTK
+274 
-279 DLGKEVVERTGLD
+279 
-292 ILKGIPKELG
+292 
-302 KDMLE
+302 
-307 EGITGGLQ
+307 
-315 ETTQLAGKRAT
+315 
-326 GEQTGDLITKENIK
+326 
-340 DIVDAAAAE
+340 
-349 AAGGI
+349 
-354 AGTSINVGA
+354 
-363 DVLRQRAIK
+363 
-372 ARRRNADQPR
+372 
-382 TRPEWTPVVSAYANM
+382 
-397 DMGKS
+397 
-402 EEEIYTRV
+402 
-410 GEVIADF
+410 
-417 GNEAATAYLSQVYG
+417 
-431 VEYTPTAEQEVE
+431 
-443 VLKGPGQIDSEPV
+443 
-456 ELVSQVL
+456 
-463 DDVENSEWLAD
+463 
-474 LDSEREATFQAAA
+474 
-487 ELEEVG
+487 
-493 AEEVEAA
+493 
-500 SIATVPADD
+500 
-509 MFGFD
+509 
-514 VPAATQ
+514 
-520 DTGFEPTRNR
+520 
-530 LMAKLNQTGA
+530 
-540 QELDFMLREAGLQVT
+540 
-555 GAKEQKIE
+555 
-563 RLIAAREAFDL
+563 
-574 LTENGEKK
+574 
-582 YESAVQISQAIQSGE
+582 
-597 INAEDAARLVNA
+597 
-609 ISVGQKSRTSYVA
+609 
-622 ADTNANALAA
+622 
-632 LIGRLKPSLAV
+632 
-643 PFRTEAEEAAFQAG
+643 
-657 REPAPVVPGEEA
+657 
-669 ATARAR
+669 
-675 EDEFFENSRLEFLQF
+675 
-690 WEQATPSD
+690 
-698 RLELLQAAGA
+698 
-708 EGNTAGKTSRRVNA
+708 
-722 KTIDAL
+722 
-728 PNESKV
+728 
-734 LLREWAPDNWN
+734 
-745 TFKNSPR
+745 
-752 TGTAV
+752 
-757 PTAKLGR
+757 
-764 PVGTGRQSDTA
+764 
-775 VELSKQQEKERKRL
+775 
-789 GRATTALAATL
+789 
-800 EVGEQKILDKRV
+800 
-812 ARNKTIKF
+812 
-820 SDYFPTIEEFN
+820 
-831 QYTNNQRDAYD
+831 
-842 TEVKGLKLQYVT
+842 
-854 EGVAP
+854 
-859 EAAQTRAQVDANQK
+859 
-873 QIAANLLSDELQKL
+873 
-887 KAKRVKQLE
+887 
-896 KVIAIATDTKLEG
+896 
-909 KAAHTAAL
+909 
-917 DVLNDP
+917 
-923 NIDPQERALAED
+923 
-935 NVAATK
+935 
-941 AKQKPLGAIPAKTGP
+941 
-956 TPMFIGEKGVEN
+956 
-968 LREQIEIY
+968 
-976 LLNPEGVVAPKI
+976 
-988 VPLDIARDFIK
+988 
-999 DIFDAEGRLTRYG
+999 
-1012 ITREALRRQTGWF
+1012 
-1025 EGIDGKWR
+1025 
-1033 IEISDEAGQFILPLD
+1033 
-1048 ELVESPMFGIPTIY
+1048 
-1062 KLRDVYSHPLLYEI
+1062 LLYEI

-1086 YRPAFMDFL
+1086 YRPAFMDLFK
-1095 EQEQGSYNGKNQ
+1095 QEQGSYNGKNQ

-1133 GFEEGGNEKSA
+1133 GFAEGGNKKSA
-1144 ANAILD
+1144 VNAIMD
-1150 TFEGE
+1150 TFEAE

-1160 IRTAIQAKLKKINAK
+1160 VSEAIQAKLEKINAK
-1175 QELFYKV
+1175 QDAMYKV
-1182 VANIPDVISRIEGI
+1182 AASIPDVMARIEGI
-1196 EEKKKALRKFY
+1196 EEKKKALRETY
-1207 GSPNWMDTEEGVAL
+1207 GSPAWMETDEGSAL
-1221 RVEEKAIKQEIKKVL
+1221 QAEEKAIEQEIKNVL
-1236 DIPDT
+1236 GLPESLFQPGIWE
-1241 ISMDPVW
+1241 SA
-1248 DRVERE
+1248 ERE
-1254 VLIDLIGGNYKSKTE
+1254 VLSDLTGGNYKRKTE
-1269 KLVEEQNI
+1269 RLVEEQNKA
-1277 LIEKLQKLD
+1277 IEQLQKLD
-1286 SNNKK
+1286 SNDK
-1291 ELIEVI
+1291 EALVDVI
-1297 VKSGQAFDLYQRL
+1297 VKSGQAYDLYRRL

-1331 ANLPEETEDIEGDDQ
+1331 ANPPEETEDIDDDDQ
-1346 IIVIAGNTLYP
+1346 IIVIAGNTFYP

-1413 KPVLQR
+1413 KPILQR

-1438 VEIWATVDGKQ
+1438 VEIWATVDGEQ

-1487 LRRYFNGEAIS
+1487 LRRYFKNKELVS
-1498 ENAQAAIDSMIVIM
+1498 ENARAAIDSMIVIM

-1542 NDLEE
+1542 SDLEE

-1635 QNAAQKAQAKADTL
+1635 QNAKQKAQATADTL

-1664 NPEEGL
+1664 NPEDGL

-1687 SLAMLTGNMLTSLG
+1687 SLAMLTGTMLTSLG
-1701 DTYKIRAVR
+1701 DAYKMRVVR

-1727 NKFLPNLDKWSVLT
+1727 NKLLPNLDKWSVLT

-1765 YDTDTKKLVSMAQ
+1765 YDTDTKKLVSRAQ

-1808 LQQLSKNPNPDAAE
+1808 LQQLSKNPNPDDFE
-1822 QQEMDRLGKLF
+1822 QQEMDRLGKLL
-1833 QEREA
+1833 QDR
-1838 EIEEVFALFDKMKAL
+1838 EEVIDEVFDLFDGMKAL

-1924 LMRFGDWGVRVNP
+1924 LMRFGDWGVRINP

-1942 AFYMFKN
+1942 VFYMFKN

-2080 AIKDGPTKFQIS
+2080 ALKGSPTKFEIS

-2194 QALTRTKVGENGN
+2194 QALTRTKVGENGE
-2207 IENEKGQAAIRNSR
+2207 IENEKGQAAIRNSK
-2221 YVNGSKIKVPL
+2221 YVNGSKIKSPL

-2271 ARGVSRPVDFT
+2271 ARGVSRPVDFA

-2303 SAFELAYEQAL
+2303 SAFELAYEEAL
-2314 KAGATGDGAI
+2314 KAGATGDSAI

-2466 FIPRYFGSG
+2466 FIPRYFGAG
-2475 SSLAKLLGLEEEN
+2475 SSLAKLFGLEDET

-2508 IQPRIS
+2508 IQSRLS

-2585 LSQEGYVTV
+2585 LSQEGYVTS

-2642 KTELYNAVEEAAT
+2642 KTELYNAIEEAAT

-2676 RLDDVLNDIR
+2676 RLDDVVNDIR

-2695 AIKWEDLGA
+2695 AIKWEDLNA

-2725 EAPYLYPLI
+2725 EAPYLLPII
-2734 QDMLLQPTMEEIER
+2734 QDMLLQPTMQEIER
-2748 MKYTEDRDRNG
+2748 MKDTET
-2759 EVITLPDVGTN
+2759 E
-2770 ELRE
+2770 

>member
-1 MAALPPGFTLE
+1 MAEAPWEENWGTQTTTNTPKNPWEVDWNAEQVAPVQQEQTNLAPWEQPWGQEAPTSVTPEPIAPQEVESNIFREAADIPLQIAKGATYGVRAITEAFGADNPVAENLRGVEDFLDSLLSAQSKADSEEIARLMKEAEDGGFAEQVGAALKGIAI
-12 KEDQTLAPSQDLTAP
+12 APIDFMAN
-27 QSSLPAGFVL
+27 AV
-37 ETSEPEVDDGR
+37 
-48 GLFSQMSKGFQGFEF
+48 
-63 GTVAPTIGLQA
+63 GTVIPAAAAALLAGPGLVGTAAAIGTGAVMGAGIGKGAIYDAVKDEMLKQGLTEEQA
-74 ESGVVAKGRQYLG
+74 ESAADEAQSYSGENLDQIALGTILGGWAAKSGLEPALARMLSTKAAEGVAKKGILKGAVSGAVTEAIPEAAQGGQEQLARNIALQREGVDVPTMRGVVG
-87 AYTQLEQGATAKDL
+87 AGTLEGLAGGMAGAGV
-101 ALASEG
+101 G
-107 ALNLEQL
+107 AV
-114 QRYEEGTEE
+114 
-123 ERQKLREFSET
+123 
-134 TSKKATTRT
+134 
-143 LDRLGALAESE
+143 E
-154 ARTREFAP
+154 ARTAN
-162 AVAGITDVKSLA
+162 T
-174 DFRDWLGY
+174 
-182 SIGAGSKQILPIMS
+182 
-196 AGFVAGPSGA
+196 
-206 LGVGTALA
+206 
-214 ATETIGN
+214 
-221 RLNFIQDIVKDLPP
+221 
-235 DEQATAIAEYLE
+235 
-247 KTGDTTT
+247 
-254 IVALTSGS
+254 
-262 LDLAGPV
+262 
-269 GSLLK
+269 
-274 RRLTK
+274 RR
-279 DLGKEVVERTGLD
+279 
-292 ILKGIPKELG
+292 
-302 KDMLE
+302 
-307 EGITGGLQ
+307 
-315 ETTQLAGKRAT
+315 
-326 GEQTGDLITKENIK
+326 
-340 DIVDAAAAE
+340 
-349 AAGGI
+349 
-354 AGTSINVGA
+354 
-363 DVLRQRAIK
+363 
-372 ARRRNADQPR
+372 ADQPR

-397 DMGKS
+397 DMGKT

-487 ELEEVG
+487 ELEEG
-493 AEEVEAA
+493 TFDGSEVDG
-500 SIATVPADD
+500 S
-509 MFGFD
+509 
-514 VPAATQ
+514 
-520 DTGFEPTRNR
+520 
-530 LMAKLNQTGA
+530 
-540 QELDFMLREAGLQVT
+540 
-555 GAKEQKIE
+555 
-563 RLIAAREAFDL
+563 
-574 LTENGEKK
+574 TEG
-582 YESAVQISQAIQSGE
+582 ESAVSSFGDFSDEAEVAAIKGMNLTPQGEAAGVDPVLENDIDAGVGPTLGGGIEIDTGVGPALGEGIEAVPGNVDVISNLNDQGTLAGIDPAEPNKRGRPPGTGQQNDTAIDLRRDQA
-597 INAEDAARLVNA
+597 AARKR
-609 ISVGQKSRTSYVA
+609 QSRVS
-622 ADTNANALAA
+622 
-632 LIGRLKPSLAV
+632 
-643 PFRTEAEEAAFQAG
+643 
-657 REPAPVVPGEEA
+657 
-669 ATARAR
+669 
-675 EDEFFENSRLEFLQF
+675 
-690 WEQATPSD
+690 
-698 RLELLQAAGA
+698 
-708 EGNTAGKTSRRVNA
+708 
-722 KTIDAL
+722 DAL
-728 PNESKV
+728 LTTIE
-734 LLREWAPDNWN
+734 
-745 TFKNSPR
+745 
-752 TGTAV
+752 TG
-757 PTAKLGR
+757 
-764 PVGTGRQSDTA
+764 Q
-775 VELSKQQEKERKRL
+775 
-789 GRATTALAATL
+789 
-800 EVGEQKILDKRV
+800 QKILDKRV

-917 DVLNDP
+917 EVLNDP

-988 VPLDIARDFIK
+988 VPLDTALSLLGDFE
-999 DIFDAEGRLTRYG
+999 DAAPGMG
-1012 ITREALRRQTGWF
+1012 REALRRNTGWF

-1048 ELVESPMFGIPTIY
+1048 ELVESPSFGTPTIY
-1062 KLRDVYSHPLLYEI
+1062 KLGDVYSHPLLYEI

-1086 YRPAFMDFL
+1086 YRPAFMDFFSAT
-1095 EQEQGSYNGKNQ
+1095 QGSYDGKNQ
-1107 IQITPYAEDA
+1107 IQVTPYAEDA

-1133 GFEEGGNEKSA
+1133 GFAEGGNERSA
-1144 ANAILD
+1144 VNAIID
-1150 TFEGE
+1150 TFEADKVFNE
-1155 EIIGE
+1155 VSK
-1160 IRTAIQAKLKKINAK
+1160 AIEAKLEKINAK
-1175 QELFYKV
+1175 QDAIYKV
-1182 VANIPDVISRIEGI
+1182 AASIPDVMARIEGI
-1196 EEKKKALRKFY
+1196 EEKKEALRETY
-1207 GSPNWMDTEEGVAL
+1207 GSPAWMETDEGGAL
-1221 RVEEKAIKQEIKKVL
+1221 QAEEKAIEQEIKNVL
-1236 DIPDT
+1236 GLPESLFQPGIWE
-1241 ISMDPVW
+1241 SA
-1248 DRVERE
+1248 ERE
-1254 VLIDLIGGNYKSKTE
+1254 VLSDLTSGDYKKRAE
-1269 KLVEEQNI
+1269 RLVEEQNQALEQLKI
-1277 LIEKLQKLD
+1277 LD
-1286 SNNKK
+1286 SNDK
-1291 ELIEVI
+1291 EALVDVI
-1297 VKSGQAFDLYQRL
+1297 VESGQAYDLYRRL

-1331 ANLPEETEDIEGDDQ
+1331 ANPPEETEDIDDDDQ

-1413 KPVLQR
+1413 KPVLQK

-1487 LRRYFNGEAIS
+1487 LRRYFKNKELVS
-1498 ENAQAAIDSMIVIM
+1498 ENARAAIDSMIVIM

-1584 EAIGRLIGRPAKEYS
+1584 EAIGRLIGRPSKEYS

-1624 KVVQAKAKVKK
+1624 KVVQAKAEVKK
-1635 QNAAQKAQAKADTL
+1635 QNAKQKAQATADTL

-1664 NPEEGL
+1664 NPTEGL

-1687 SLAMLTGNMLTSLG
+1687 SLAMLTGTMLTSLG
-1701 DTYKIRAVR
+1701 DAYKMRVVR

-1741 RDHKDTSET
+1741 RDHKDTSEK

-1755 NLSTLFDVLI
+1755 HLSTLFDVLI
-1765 YDTDTKKLVSMAQ
+1765 YDTDTKKFVSRAQ

-1808 LQQLSKNPNPDAAE
+1808 LQQLSKNPNPDDFE
-1822 QQEMDRLGKLF
+1822 QQEMDRLGKLL
-1833 QEREA
+1833 QDR
-1838 EIEEVFALFDKMKAL
+1838 EEVIDEVFDLFDGMKAL
-1853 GGGSTAVELYSW
+1853 GGGSTAAELYSW

-1872 DFEEQYSLLLN
+1872 DFEEQYSLLLDN
-1883 SIRSDTTI
+1883 IRSDTTI

-2033 YLRRKGRL
+2033 YLRRQGRL

-2080 AIKDGPTKFQIS
+2080 ALKGSPTKFEIS

-2194 QALTRTKVGENGN
+2194 QALTRTKVGENGE
-2207 IENEKGQAAIRNSR
+2207 IENEKGQAAIRNSK
-2221 YVNGSKIKVPL
+2221 YVNGSKIKSPL

-2271 ARGVSRPVDFT
+2271 ARGVSRPVDFA

-2314 KAGATGDGAI
+2314 KAGATGDSAI

-2466 FIPRYFGSG
+2466 FIPRYFGAG
-2475 SSLAKLLGLEEEN
+2475 SSLAKLFGLEDET

-2508 IQPRIS
+2508 IQSRLS

-2585 LSQEGYVTV
+2585 LSQEGYVTS

-2642 KTELYNAVEEAAT
+2642 KTELYNAIEEAAT

-2676 RLDDVLNDIR
+2676 RLDDVVNDIR

-2695 AIKWEDLGA
+2695 AIKWEDLNA

-2725 EAPYLYPLI
+2725 EAPYLYPII
-2734 QDMLLQPTMEEIER
+2734 QDMLLQPTMEELER
-2748 MKYTEDRDRNG
+2748 MKDTET
-2759 EVITLPDVGTN
+2759 E
-2770 ELRE
+2770 

>member
-1 MAALPPGFTLE
+1 MAEAPWEENWGTQTTTNTPKNPWEVDWNAEQVAPVQQEQTNLAPWEQPWGQEAPTSVTPEPIAPQEVESNIFREAADIPLQIAKGATYGVRAITEAFGADNPVAENLRGVEDFLDSLLSAQSKADSEEIARLMKEAEDGGFAEQVGAALKGISI
-12 KEDQTLAPSQDLTAP
+12 APIDFMAN
-27 QSSLPAGFVL
+27 AV
-37 ETSEPEVDDGR
+37 
-48 GLFSQMSKGFQGFEF
+48 
-63 GTVAPTIGLQA
+63 GTVIPAAAAALLAGPGLVGTAAAIGTGAVMGAGIGKGAIYDAVKDEMLKQGLTEEQA
-74 ESGVVAKGRQYLG
+74 ESAADEAQSYSGENLDQIALGTILGGWAAKSGLEPALARMLSTKAAEGVAKKG
-87 AYTQLEQGATAKDL
+87 
-101 ALASEG
+101 
-107 ALNLEQL
+107 
-114 QRYEEGTEE
+114 
-123 ERQKLREFSET
+123 
-134 TSKKATTRT
+134 
-143 LDRLGALAESE
+143 
-154 ARTREFAP
+154 
-162 AVAGITDVKSLA
+162 
-174 DFRDWLGY
+174 
-182 SIGAGSKQILPIMS
+182 
-196 AGFVAGPSGA
+196 
-206 LGVGTALA
+206 
-214 ATETIGN
+214 
-221 RLNFIQDIVKDLPP
+221 
-235 DEQATAIAEYLE
+235 
-247 KTGDTTT
+247 
-254 IVALTSGS
+254 
-262 LDLAGPV
+262 
-269 GSLLK
+269 
-274 RRLTK
+274 
-279 DLGKEVVERTGLD
+279 
-292 ILKGIPKELG
+292 ILKGAVSGAVTEAIPEAAQ
-302 KDMLE
+302 
-307 EGITGGLQ
+307 GGQ
-315 ETTQLAGKRAT
+315 EQLAR
-326 GEQTGDLITKENIK
+326 NIALQREG
-340 DIVDAAAAE
+340 VDVPTMRGVVGAGTLE
-349 AAGGI
+349 GLAGGM
-354 AGTSINVGA
+354 AGAGVGA
-363 DVLRQRAIK
+363 VEARA
-372 ARRRNADQPR
+372 ANTRRAGKPR

-431 VEYTPTAEQEVE
+431 IEYTPPAEQEIE

-474 LDSEREATFQAAA
+474 LDSEREETFQAAA

-632 LIGRLKPSLAV
+632 LIGRLKPSLAI
-643 PFRTEAEEAAFQAG
+643 PFRTEAEESAFQAG
-657 REPAPVVPGEEA
+657 QEPATVAPGEEA

-745 TFKNSPR
+745 TFKTSPR

-775 VELSKQQEKERKRL
+775 VELSKQQDKERKQR
-789 GRATTALAATL
+789 GRATTALADTL

-842 TEVKGLKLQYVT
+842 TEVKGLKLQYAT

-917 DVLNDP
+917 EVLNDP

-988 VPLDIARDFIK
+988 VPLDTALSLLGDFE
-999 DIFDAEGRLTRYG
+999 DAAPGMG
-1012 ITREALRRQTGWF
+1012 REALRRNTGWF

-1033 IEISDEAGQFILPLD
+1033 IEISDEAGQFIQPLE
-1048 ELVESPMFGIPTIY
+1048 ELVESPSFGTPTIY
-1062 KLRDVYSHPLLYEI
+1062 KLGDVYSHPLLYEI

-1086 YRPAFMDFL
+1086 YRPIFMDFL
-1095 EQEQGSYNGKNQ
+1095 GETQGSYDGKNQ

-1133 GFEEGGNEKSA
+1133 GFAEGGNQKSA

-1150 TFEGE
+1150 TFEFDKVFNE
-1155 EIIGE
+1155 VSK
-1160 IRTAIQAKLKKINAK
+1160 AIEAKLEKINAK
-1175 QELFYKV
+1175 QDAIYKV
-1182 VANIPDVISRIEGI
+1182 VASIPDVMARLELMQ
-1196 EEKKKALRKFY
+1196 EKKEALRETY
-1207 GSPNWMDTEEGVAL
+1207 GSPAWVETDEGGAL
-1221 RVEEKAIKQEIKKVL
+1221 QAEEKAIEQEIKNVL
-1236 DIPDT
+1236 GLPKSLFQPGIWK
-1241 ISMDPVW
+1241 SA
-1248 DRVERE
+1248 ERE
-1254 VLIDLIGGNYKSKTE
+1254 VLSDLTSGDYKRRAE
-1269 KLVEEQNI
+1269 RLVKEQNQALEQLQI
-1277 LIEKLQKLD
+1277 LGASLGA
-1286 SNNKK
+1286 SYANPNKNDGTLEDEHAEFIAK
-1291 ELIEVI
+1291 AALVDVI
-1297 VKSGQAFDLYQRL
+1297 VESGQAYYLYRRL

-1331 ANLPEETEDIEGDDQ
+1331 ANPPEETEDIDDDDQ

-1413 KPVLQR
+1413 KPVLQK

-1487 LRRYFNGEAIS
+1487 LRRYFKNKELVS
-1498 ENAQAAIDSMIVIM
+1498 ENARAAIDSMIVIM

-1635 QNAAQKAQAKADTL
+1635 QNAKQKAQATADTL

-1664 NPEEGL
+1664 NPTEGL

-1687 SLAMLTGNMLTSLG
+1687 SLAMLTGTMLTSLG
-1701 DTYKIRAVR
+1701 DAYKMRVVR

-1741 RDHKDTSET
+1741 RDHQDTSEK

-1755 NLSTLFDVLI
+1755 HLSTLFDVLI
-1765 YDTDTKKLVSMAQ
+1765 YDTDTKKFVSRAQ

-1808 LQQLSKNPNPDAAE
+1808 LQQLSKNPNPDAVE
-1822 QQEMDRLGKLF
+1822 QQEMDRLGKLL
-1833 QEREA
+1833 QDR
-1838 EIEEVFALFDKMKAL
+1838 EEVIDEVFDLFDGMKAL
-1853 GGGSTAVELYSW
+1853 GGGSTAAELYSW

-1872 DFEEQYSLLLN
+1872 DFEEQYSLLLDN
-1883 SIRSDTTI
+1883 IRSDTTI

-1924 LMRFGDWGVRVNP
+1924 LMRFGDWGVRINP

-1942 AFYMFKN
+1942 VFYMFKN

-1954 QFMNFYQDQNPN
+1954 QFMNVYQNDNPY
-1966 DTVVAVSLNQ
+1966 DTVVAVNLNQ

-1996 NQIDALSQ
+1996 NQIDELNQ
-2004 GNAEVADELK
+2004 GNAEAANELK

-2033 YLRRKGRL
+2033 YLSRKGRL

-2080 AIKDGPTKFQIS
+2080 ALKGSPTKFEIS

-2194 QALTRTKVGENGN
+2194 QALTRTKVGENGE
-2207 IENEKGQAAIRNSR
+2207 IENEKGQAAIRNSK
-2221 YVNGSKIKVPL
+2221 YVNGSKIKSPL

-2271 ARGVSRPVDFT
+2271 ARGVSRPVDFA

-2314 KAGATGDGAI
+2314 KAGATGDSAI

-2466 FIPRYFGSG
+2466 FIPRYFGAG
-2475 SSLAKLLGLEEEN
+2475 SSLAKLFGLEDET

-2508 IQPRIS
+2508 IQSRLS

-2585 LSQEGYVTV
+2585 LSQEGYVTS

-2642 KTELYNAVEEAAT
+2642 KTELYNAIEEAAT

-2676 RLDDVLNDIR
+2676 RLDDVVNDIR

-2695 AIKWEDLGA
+2695 AIKWEDLNA

-2725 EAPYLYPLI
+2725 EAPYLYPII
-2734 QDMLLQPTMEEIER
+2734 QDMLLQPTMEELER
-2748 MKYTEDRDRNG
+2748 MKDTET
-2759 EVITLPDVGTN
+2759 E
-2770 ELRE
+2770 

>member
-1 MAALPPGFTLE
+1 MAEQKLG
-12 KEDQTLAPSQDLTAP
+12 KENPFLQYVTPVAGDLDSAQQENPFLQYVEPAAEDNPFLQYVSAP
-27 QSSLPAGFVL
+27 
-37 ETSEPEVDDGR
+37 EPEVDDGR
-48 GLFSQMSKGFQGFEF
+48 GLFSQMGKGFQGFEF
-63 GTVAPTIGLQA
+63 GTVAPKIGLQA
-74 ESGVVAKGRQYLG
+74 DSGIVAKGRQYLG
-87 AYTQLEQGATAKDL
+87 AYTQLEQGATAEDL
-101 ALASEG
+101 ASASEG

-114 QRYEEGTEE
+114 QRYQEGTEE

-134 TSKKATTRT
+134 TGSQATTRT

-154 ARTREFAP
+154 VRTREFAP
-162 AVAGITDVKSLA
+162 AVAGVTDIRSLA

-196 AGFVAGPSGA
+196 AGFVAGAPGA
-206 LGVGTALA
+206 LAVGTSLA
-214 ATETIGN
+214 AGETIGN
-221 RLNFIQDIVKDLPP
+221 RLNFIQDVVKDLPP
-235 DEQATAIAEYLE
+235 EEQAIAIAEYLE

-279 DLGKEVVERTGLD
+279 DLSKEVIDRVEALGGEIVERTGLD

-363 DVLRQRAIK
+363 DVLRQRA
-372 ARRRNADQPR
+372 RNAKRRSATQTG

-397 DMGKS
+397 DMGKT

-431 VEYTPTAEQEVE
+431 IEYTPTAEQEVE

-474 LDSEREATFQAAA
+474 LDSEREETFQAAA
-487 ELEEVG
+487 ELEEGTFDGSEVAVSEVDESTEGDERVVG
-493 AEEVEAA
+493 TKRDAKGRTNTYY
-500 SIATVPADD
+500 STSTTDD
-509 MFGFD
+509 EGYQKTTFTFNRSDRDPG
-514 VPAATQ
+514 Q
-520 DTGFEPTRNR
+520 RNTSSVS
-530 LMAKLNQTGA
+530 L
-540 QELDFMLREAGLQVT
+540 EEAGLAGLTPYEDSLGGTEDGKSLSEYDDVRVTQVRT
-555 GAKEQKIE
+555 SPDGQVSASVLVTDGDQNTQAE
-563 RLIAAREAFDL
+563 IAFKPV
-574 LTENGEKK
+574 T
-582 YESAVQISQAIQSGE
+582 ESATPTVNDQGTLAGIDR
-597 INAEDAARLVNA
+597 AE
-609 ISVGQKSRTSYVA
+609 
-622 ADTNANALAA
+622 
-632 LIGRLKPSLAV
+632 
-643 PFRTEAEEAAFQAG
+643 
-657 REPAPVVPGEEA
+657 
-669 ATARAR
+669 
-675 EDEFFENSRLEFLQF
+675 
-690 WEQATPSD
+690 
-698 RLELLQAAGA
+698 
-708 EGNTAGKTSRRVNA
+708 
-722 KTIDAL
+722 
-728 PNESKV
+728 PNK
-734 LLREWAPDNWN
+734 R
-745 TFKNSPR
+745 
-752 TGTAV
+752 
-757 PTAKLGR
+757 GR
-764 PVGTGRQSDTA
+764 PVGSGQQSDTA
-775 VELSKQQEKERKRL
+775 VELRKKQGKERKRL

-917 DVLNDP
+917 EVLNDP

-988 VPLDIARDFIK
+988 VPLDTALSLLGDFE
-999 DIFDAEGRLTRYG
+999 DAAPGMG
-1012 ITREALRRQTGWF
+1012 REALRRNTGWF

-1033 IEISDEAGQFILPLD
+1033 IEISDEAGQFIQPLE
-1048 ELVESPMFGIPTIY
+1048 ELVESPSFGTPTIY
-1062 KLRDVYSHPLLYEI
+1062 KLGDVYSHPLLYEI

-1086 YRPAFMDFL
+1086 YRPAFMDFFSAT
-1095 EQEQGSYNGKNQ
+1095 QGSYDGKNQ
-1107 IQITPYAEDA
+1107 IQVTPYAEDA

-1133 GFEEGGNEKSA
+1133 GFAEGGNERSA
-1144 ANAILD
+1144 VNAIID
-1150 TFEGE
+1150 TFEADKVFNE
-1155 EIIGE
+1155 VSK
-1160 IRTAIQAKLKKINAK
+1160 AIEAKLEKINAK
-1175 QELFYKV
+1175 QDAIYKV
-1182 VANIPDVISRIEGI
+1182 AASIPDVMARIEGI
-1196 EEKKKALRKFY
+1196 EEKKEALRETY
-1207 GSPNWMDTEEGVAL
+1207 GSPAWMETDEGGAL
-1221 RVEEKAIKQEIKKVL
+1221 QAEEKAIEQEIKNVL
-1236 DIPDT
+1236 GLPESLFQPGIWE
-1241 ISMDPVW
+1241 SA
-1248 DRVERE
+1248 ERE
-1254 VLIDLIGGNYKSKTE
+1254 VLSDLTSGDYKKRAE
-1269 KLVEEQNI
+1269 RLVEEQNQALEQLKI
-1277 LIEKLQKLD
+1277 LD
-1286 SNNKK
+1286 SNDK
-1291 ELIEVI
+1291 EALVDVI
-1297 VKSGQAFDLYQRL
+1297 VESGQAYDLYRRL

-1331 ANLPEETEDIEGDDQ
+1331 ANPPEETEDIEGDDQ

-1413 KPVLQR
+1413 KPVLQK

-1487 LRRYFNGEAIS
+1487 LRRYFKNKELVS
-1498 ENAQAAIDSMIVIM
+1498 ENARAAIDSMIVIM

-1584 EAIGRLIGRPAKEYS
+1584 EAIGRLIGRPSKEYS

-1617 NPTKNAG
+1617 NPAKNAG
-1624 KVVQAKAKVKK
+1624 KVVQAKAEVKK
-1635 QNAAQKAQAKADTL
+1635 QNAKQKAQATADTL
-1649 RKFTNKSKGIVNATR
+1649 RKFTNRAKGIVNATR
-1664 NPEEGL
+1664 NPKEGL

-1687 SLAMLTGNMLTSLG
+1687 ALATLTNNMLSSLAEA
-1701 DTYKIRAVR
+1701 YKIRAVQ
-1710 KVNNFIDRL
+1710 KVNNILDRL
-1719 KEFRNDKI
+1719 LEFRNDKI
-1727 NKFLPNLDKWSVLT
+1727 NKLLPNLDKWSVLT
-1741 RDHKDTSET
+1741 RDHKDTSEK

-1755 NLSTLFDVLI
+1755 HLSTLFDVLI
-1765 YDTDTKKLVSMAQ
+1765 YDTDTKKFVSRAQ

-1808 LQQLSKNPNPDAAE
+1808 LQQRSKNPNPDDAE
-1822 QQEMDRLGKLF
+1822 QREMDRLGKLL
-1833 QEREA
+1833 QDREKV
-1838 EIEEVFALFDKMKAL
+1838 IDEVFDLFDGMKAL
-1853 GGGSTAVELYSW
+1853 GGGSTAAELYSW

-1872 DFEEQYSLLLN
+1872 DFEEQYSLLLDN
-1883 SIRSDTTI
+1883 IRSDTTI

-1924 LMRFGDWGVRVNP
+1924 LMRFGDWGVRINP

-1954 QFMNFYQDQNPN
+1954 EFMNVYQDKNPN
-1966 DTVVAVSLNQ
+1966 DTVVAVRYNQ

-1989 ERLRSMF
+1989 ERLRTMF
-1996 NQIDALSQ
+1996 NQIDALNQ
-2004 GNAEVADELK
+2004 GNAEVANDLK

-2033 YLRRKGRL
+2033 YLSRQGRL

-2046 AFRALVTTKLSNI
+2046 AFRVFVTTKLSNI

-2068 KDIRNAISEGRE
+2068 RDIRNAISEGRE
-2080 AIKDGPTKFQIS
+2080 ALKGSPTKFEIS
-2092 RDPKKYKGEKPK
+2092 RDPKKYKGEKPR

-2118 TTELAPPVL
+2118 TTELSPPVL
-2127 KGWAAGF
+2127 KGAAAAL
-2134 DRFTRLGTKSA
+2134 DRLTRLGTKSA

-2194 QALTRTKVGENGN
+2194 QALTRTKVGENGE

-2246 ASLTQDVLSLRDPE
+2246 ASLTQDVLSRRDPE
-2260 EIQARAERGPI
+2260 EIQARAERGPLI
-2271 ARGVSRPVDFT
+2271 RGVANPAGYMANV
-2282 VKMMTGATQ
+2282 MTAATQ

-2314 KAGATGDGAI
+2314 KAGATGDSAI

-2342 SNQNKPRIAKTSV
+2342 SNRNKPRIAKTSV
-2355 GRMAYQ
+2355 GRLAYQ

-2369 TGYLIKNGYNAIF
+2369 TGFLIKNGYNAIF

-2392 KAGVM
+2392 KAGIM

-2408 GGLTATLGY
+2408 GGITATLGY

-2533 IEQSIF
+2533 AQQSIF
-2539 DIAVGPFGS
+2539 DVLVGPFGS
-2548 VLKNMADGAQMMLE
+2548 VLKNMADGVQMMFE

-2695 AIKWEDLGA
+2695 AIKWEDLNA

>member
-1 MAALPPGFTLE
+1 MAEQKLG
-12 KEDQTLAPSQDLTAP
+12 KENPFLQYVTPVAGDLDSAQQENPFLQYVEPAAEDNPFLQYVSAP
-27 QSSLPAGFVL
+27 
-37 ETSEPEVDDGR
+37 EPEVDDGR
-48 GLFSQMSKGFQGFEF
+48 GLFSQMGKGFQGFEF
-63 GTVAPTIGLQA
+63 GTVAPKIGLQA
-74 ESGVVAKGRQYLG
+74 DSGIVAKGRQYLG
-87 AYTQLEQGATAKDL
+87 AYTQLEQGATAEDL
-101 ALASEG
+101 ASASEG

-114 QRYEEGTEE
+114 QRYQEGTEE

-134 TSKKATTRT
+134 TGSQATTRT

-154 ARTREFAP
+154 VRTREFAP
-162 AVAGITDVKSLA
+162 AVAGVTDIRSLA

-182 SIGAGSKQILPIMS
+182 SIGAGSKQILPIMG
-196 AGFVAGPSGA
+196 AGFVAGAPGA
-206 LGVGTALA
+206 LAVGTSLA
-214 ATETIGN
+214 AGETIGN
-221 RLNFIQDIVKDLPP
+221 RLNFIQDVVKDLPP
-235 DEQATAIAEYLE
+235 EEQAIAIAEYLE

-279 DLGKEVVERTGLD
+279 DLSKEVIDRVEALGGEIVERTGLD

-307 EGITGGLQ
+307 EGITGALQ

-363 DVLRQRAIK
+363 DVLRQRA
-372 ARRRNADQPR
+372 RNAKRRSATQTG

-397 DMGKS
+397 DMGKT

-431 VEYTPTAEQEVE
+431 IEYTPTAEQEVE

-487 ELEEVG
+487 ELEEGTFDGSEVAVSEVDESTEGDERVVG
-493 AEEVEAA
+493 TKRDAKGRTNTYY
-500 SIATVPADD
+500 STSTTDD
-509 MFGFD
+509 EGYQKTNFTFNRSDRDPG
-514 VPAATQ
+514 Q
-520 DTGFEPTRNR
+520 RNTSSVS
-530 LMAKLNQTGA
+530 L
-540 QELDFMLREAGLQVT
+540 EEAGLAGLTPYEDSLGGTEDGKSLSEYDDVRVTQVRT
-555 GAKEQKIE
+555 SPDGQVSASVLVTDGDQNTQAE
-563 RLIAAREAFDL
+563 IAFKPV
-574 LTENGEKK
+574 T
-582 YESAVQISQAIQSGE
+582 ESATPTVNDQGTLAGIDR
-597 INAEDAARLVNA
+597 AE
-609 ISVGQKSRTSYVA
+609 
-622 ADTNANALAA
+622 
-632 LIGRLKPSLAV
+632 
-643 PFRTEAEEAAFQAG
+643 
-657 REPAPVVPGEEA
+657 
-669 ATARAR
+669 
-675 EDEFFENSRLEFLQF
+675 
-690 WEQATPSD
+690 
-698 RLELLQAAGA
+698 
-708 EGNTAGKTSRRVNA
+708 
-722 KTIDAL
+722 
-728 PNESKV
+728 PNK
-734 LLREWAPDNWN
+734 R
-745 TFKNSPR
+745 
-752 TGTAV
+752 
-757 PTAKLGR
+757 GR
-764 PVGTGRQSDTA
+764 PVGSGQQSDTA
-775 VELSKQQEKERKRL
+775 VELRKKQGKERKRL

-917 DVLNDP
+917 EVLNDP

-976 LLNPEGVVAPKI
+976 LLNPEGVVVPKI
-988 VPLDIARDFIK
+988 VPLDTALSLLGDFE
-999 DIFDAEGRLTRYG
+999 DAAPGMG
-1012 ITREALRRQTGWF
+1012 REALRRNTGWF

-1033 IEISDEAGQFILPLD
+1033 IEISDEAGQFIQPLE
-1048 ELVESPMFGIPTIY
+1048 ELVESPSFGTPTIY
-1062 KLRDVYSHPLLYEI
+1062 KLGDVYSHPLLYEI

-1086 YRPAFMDFL
+1086 YRPAFMDFFSAT
-1095 EQEQGSYNGKNQ
+1095 QGSYDGKNQ
-1107 IQITPYAEDA
+1107 IQVTPYAEDA

-1133 GFEEGGNEKSA
+1133 GFAEGGNERSA
-1144 ANAILD
+1144 VNAIID
-1150 TFEGE
+1150 TFEADKVFNE
-1155 EIIGE
+1155 VSK
-1160 IRTAIQAKLKKINAK
+1160 AIEAKLEKINAK
-1175 QELFYKV
+1175 QDAIYKV
-1182 VANIPDVISRIEGI
+1182 AASIPDVMARIEGI
-1196 EEKKKALRKFY
+1196 EEKKEALRETY
-1207 GSPNWMDTEEGVAL
+1207 GSPAWMETDEGGAL
-1221 RVEEKAIKQEIKKVL
+1221 QAEEKAIEQEIKNVL
-1236 DIPDT
+1236 GLPESLFQPGIWE
-1241 ISMDPVW
+1241 SA
-1248 DRVERE
+1248 ERE
-1254 VLIDLIGGNYKSKTE
+1254 VLSDLTSGDYKKRAE
-1269 KLVEEQNI
+1269 RLVEEQNQALEQLKI
-1277 LIEKLQKLD
+1277 LD
-1286 SNNKK
+1286 SNDK
-1291 ELIEVI
+1291 EALVDVI
-1297 VKSGQAFDLYQRL
+1297 VESGQAYDLYRRL

-1331 ANLPEETEDIEGDDQ
+1331 ANPPEETEDIDDDDQ

-1487 LRRYFNGEAIS
+1487 LRRYFKNKELVS
-1498 ENAQAAIDSMIVIM
+1498 ENARAAIDSMIVIM

-1584 EAIGRLIGRPAKEYS
+1584 EAIGRLIGRPSKEYS

-1617 NPTKNAG
+1617 NPAKNAG
-1624 KVVQAKAKVKK
+1624 KVVQAKAEVKK
-1635 QNAAQKAQAKADTL
+1635 QNAKQKAQATADTL

-1664 NPEEGL
+1664 NPTEGL

-1687 SLAMLTGNMLTSLG
+1687 SLATLTEKMLADLG
-1701 DTYKIRAVR
+1701 DAYKMRVVQ
-1710 KVNNFIDRL
+1710 KVINILDRL
-1719 KEFRNDKI
+1719 KELRNDKI
-1727 NKFLPNLDKWSVLT
+1727 NKLLPNLDKWSMLT
-1741 RDHKDTSET
+1741 GDHQDTSEK

-1755 NLSTLFDVLI
+1755 HLSTLFDVLI
-1765 YDTDTKKLVSMAQ
+1765 YDTDTKKFVSRAQ

-1808 LQQLSKNPNPDAAE
+1808 LQQLSKNPNPDDAE
-1822 QQEMDRLGKLF
+1822 QREMDRLGKLL
-1833 QEREA
+1833 QDR
-1838 EIEEVFALFDKMKAL
+1838 EEVIDEVFDLFDGMKAL
-1853 GGGSTAVELYSW
+1853 GGGSTAAELYSW

-1872 DFEEQYSLLLN
+1872 DFEEQYSLLLDN
-1883 SIRSDTTI
+1883 IRSDTTI

-1954 QFMNFYQDQNPN
+1954 QFMNLYQDKNPN
-1966 DTVVAVSLNQ
+1966 DTVVAVRYNQ

-1989 ERLRSMF
+1989 ERLRTMF
-1996 NQIDALSQ
+1996 NQIDALNQ
-2004 GNAEVADELK
+2004 GNAEVANDLK

-2033 YLRRKGRL
+2033 YLSRQGRL

-2046 AFRALVTTKLSNI
+2046 AFRAFVTTKLSNI

-2068 KDIRNAISEGRE
+2068 RDIRNAISEGRE
-2080 AIKDGPTKFQIS
+2080 ALKGSPTKFEIS
-2092 RDPKKYKGEKPK
+2092 RDPKKYKGEKPR

-2118 TTELAPPVL
+2118 TTELSPPVL
-2127 KGWAAGF
+2127 KGAAAAL
-2134 DRFTRLGTKSA
+2134 DRLTRLGTKSA

-2194 QALTRTKVGENGN
+2194 QALTRTKVGENGET
-2207 IENEKGQAAIRNSR
+2207 ENEKGQAAIRNSK
-2221 YVNGSKIKVPL
+2221 YVNNSKIKVPL

-2246 ASLTQDVLSLRDPE
+2246 ASLTQDVLSRRDPE
-2260 EIQARAERGPI
+2260 EIQARAERGPLI
-2271 ARGVSRPVDFT
+2271 RGVANPAGYMANV
-2282 VKMMTGATQ
+2282 MTAATQ

-2314 KAGATGDGAI
+2314 KAGATGDSAI

-2342 SNQNKPRIAKTSV
+2342 SNRNKPRIAKTSV
-2355 GRMAYQ
+2355 GRLAYQ

-2369 TGYLIKNGYNAIF
+2369 TGFLIKNGYNAIF

-2392 KAGVM
+2392 KAGIM

-2466 FIPRYFGSG
+2466 FIPRYFGPG

-2533 IEQSIF
+2533 AQQSLF
-2539 DIAVGPFGS
+2539 DVLVGPFGS
-2548 VLKNMADGAQMMLE
+2548 VLKNMADGVQMMFE

-2676 RLDDVLNDIR
+2676 RLDDVVNDIR

-2695 AIKWEDLGA
+2695 AIKWEDLTA

-2734 QDMLLQPTMEEIER
+2734 QDMLLQPTMKTLDK